1 MKKRVLS
8 LTMAFLLA
16 FTMLP
21 TQAAAEELPEYEEV
35 VEENASEEDPLEKDV
50 LETESLEAEAP
61 AAEVENTERTV
72 LTEETEETVTET
84 EPAEEP
90 TEEVTEAP
98 TGEENEEPE
107 VKEEVPA
114 EQEEVSEVP
123 AQEETKS
130 AEAEKTTEAAA
141 AQEIAS
147 PAEEIRPAEKQVS
160 VQAMEVN
167 GISVQAEDGETEEP
181 VTSCV
186 THTFENGICTVCKYK
201 CIHENATDT
210 ECLDCKMTMIIKGE
224 KDGAVTRYASLGDA
238 FDNAPDGSTLTLL
251 KDTSDGN
258 DYKIIDKN
266 YTMDPAGHTLECRN
280 ITISRNSGRNTA
292 SLTLTGRGKIKASI
306 NVNSVVNL
314 CLPETWNGSIKTV
327 NILSGSHNSTKI
339 AGGTIDSLV
348 LYVNKLSIS
357 GGTFKEIKNN
367 NREKNY
373 NIPVKNLLE
382 TGYVFKQ
389 NNQIIEYTGEVPGWG
404 SLYNLTVEKCEEHRD
419 KDGDVLCDYCNQ
431 SVIFPVEVTAA
442 DGTTARY
449 SGLQGAFN
457 EAQNDATVKLL
468 ADIPAGAQGS
478 AYTVDNKRITLD
490 LGDKTVFGSGISATK
505 SAVLTIRGNGTVD
518 GEVTFA
524 SNSTGQLQGGTFGK
538 ITSVTKTLQ
547 ELLPEGY
554 AYRDRNGDTWRSD
567 ITGSYIENVVV
578 LKAPIQQLDITNSIG
593 KLTYGYSEDDGQHLL
608 VEPVLLEEYNKNA
621 VGYEWHKV
629 DKNGA
634 ESSDPVSTEQKFSIP
649 AGLEAGNHTY
659 RVHATYYGYILK
671 EDVTFEVSKADVKV
685 TKAPTAEKLIYTGQS
700 MALIVNSGVAEG
712 GSFVYSME
720 KDGIY
725 TSDIPTGKAV
735 QDYTVWYKVK
745 GDSNHNDSESA
756 SVTATIS
763 YFTTDGAAALADT
776 NKGQNGWYTSTVT
789 IQAPAGYTISST
801 LEGTYAA
808 DFTTDTNGENTYYLR
823 QDSSGFITDAKTIQ
837 VPIDTD
843 QPSGGKTDLSDAA
856 LRVGWYLSKENI
868 TVTQSVEDAT
878 SGPDHIEYQLTPS
891 TDSAGT
897 LGSNQDSGSVSV
909 NAEGKASFT
918 ISKQFKG
925 SIEITPYDKAGNA
938 GNPITFEKVAAEDEK
953 PELKVTDTFAEGW
966 YTTAQTVHV
975 HAQDMRSGLYMM
987 TYKMDDGDLETLFRG
1002 LSNMTVEKE
1011 VSFPAQEGV
1020 HTYSIIALDN
1030 AWNGVTVKVTIRQD
1044 TQAPTKP
1051 TLSISKEATDT
1062 TVTLQASATDETSGV
1077 QEYILKEA
1085 TNQVPEQK
1093 RSDGVFALTG
1103 LTSDTAYTFTVTAKD
1118 NAGNLSEASD
1128 TFIVKTRKKP
1138 FANAVVTLKNADKIY
1153 NGTVQTPDVEVSMNG
1168 TALTADQYVV
1178 SYEQDGT
1185 AVAAPTKAGTY
1196 KVVVTAGENGD
1207 YEGIAS
1213 GQPTYTIAKKTI
1225 TASLNGTLTKTYD
1238 GTTKVLEA
1246 QKLTV
1251 LLKGVEDGDKVT
1263 ATADAYAYNSA
1274 EVKDADTITGS
1285 VIALAGADAENYQ
1298 LAETKASVSA
1308 KILQKNLEK
1317 ADVTFGAALV
1327 ANGKNQTQTIEKVML
1342 DGAALTAKDYEVTG
1356 NQAAA
1361 AGSYTLT
1368 IEGKNNYTGKVQ
1380 KTYVVVPAEEQMV
1393 STGNGDVK
1401 IGEGNLKVSVSA
1413 GQDAP
1418 EMSLASDKKTLI
1430 KMLIQGGNL
1439 TADEIVL
1446 IEEGATIELTL
1457 NVEHAEATVSA
1468 ETRAAMEKT
1477 AGEFTIGRYLNITF
1491 TKSVNGEKE
1500 SEIHEIKAPI
1510 KISFRLSN
1518 DLLNTDRKVKRE
1530 YMVLRNHDGE
1540 VTSLPGT
1547 FADGIITFE
1556 TDRFSDYAIAWK
1568 DTAVSTSRSKKKHR
1582 SGSAQQEETAI
1593 VAPEV
1598 SQLVQAQ
1605 SAPTGDTAPIEWM
1618 LLLAALSAAGI
1629 GMILAKKRKEN

>member
-21 TQAAAEELPEYEEV
+21 TQAAAEELPEYEEI
-35 VEENASEEDPLEKDV
+35 VEEGTPEEESLEEDA
-50 LETESLEAEAP
+50 LETESLEAEAL
-61 AAEVENTERTV
+61 AAEVENTEGTV
-72 LTEETEETVTET
+72 LTEQTEETVTET
-84 EPAEEP
+84 EP

-98 TGEENEEPE
+98 TGEETEDAE
-107 VKEEVPA
+107 VKEEVSA
-114 EQEEVSEVP
+114 EQEETEEVP
-123 AQEETKS
+123 TEEI
-130 AEAEKTTEAAA
+130 
-141 AQEIAS
+141 Q
-147 PAEEIRPAEKQVS
+147 PAEQQVS
-160 VQAMEVN
+160 IQAMEAN
-167 GISVQAEDGETEEP
+167 GVAVQAEDGETE
-181 VTSCV
+181 C
-186 THTFENGICTVCKYK
+186 THP
-201 CIHENATDT
+201 NATET
-210 ECLDCKMTMIIKGE
+210 ECPDCGITWCIKDDAGT
-224 KDGAVTRYASLGDA
+224 KYTSLKDA
-238 FDNAPDGSTLTLL
+238 FDNAPDGSMLTLL

-280 ITISRNSGRNTA
+280 ITISRNSGRDTA

-327 NILSGSHNSTKI
+327 NILSGMHDSTKI
-339 AGGTIDSLV
+339 AGGTIDRLF
-348 LYVNKLSIS
+348 LYVNSLSIS
-357 GGTFKEIKNN
+357 GGTFKEIRNN
-367 NREKNY
+367 NRDKNY
-373 NIPVKNLLE
+373 NIPVKNLLKL
-382 TGYVFKQ
+382 GYVFKQ
-389 NNQIIEYTGEVPGWG
+389 NNQTIEYTAEVPGWG

-419 KDGDVLCDYCNQ
+419 KDGDDLCDYCNQ

-442 DGTTARY
+442 DGTKARY

-478 AYTVDNKRITLD
+478 AYTVDNKWITLD
-490 LGDKTVFGSGISATK
+490 LGDKTISGSGISATNG
-505 SAVLTIRGNGTVD
+505 AGLTITGNGTVD

-524 SNSTGQLQGGTFGK
+524 SNSTGRLRGGTFGK

-567 ITGSYIENVVV
+567 ITGSSIENVVV

-593 KLTYGYSEDDGQHLL
+593 KLTYGYSEDEGQYLL
-608 VEPVLLEEYNKNA
+608 VAPVLLEEYNENE

-634 ESSDPVSTEQKFSIP
+634 ESSDSVSTEQKFSIP

-659 RVHATYYGYILK
+659 RVHATYHGYILK
-671 EDVTFEVSKADVKV
+671 EDVTFEVEKAASTV
-685 TKAPTAEKLIYTGQS
+685 TTAPAAQKLTYTGEDQHLVT
-700 MALIVNSGVAEG
+700 A
-712 GSFVYSME
+712 GSTSDGELVYSLE
-720 KDGIY
+720 KEGTY
-725 TSDIPTGKAV
+725 TPAIPTGKAA
-735 QDYTVWYKVK
+735 QEYTVWYKVK
-745 GDSNHNDSESA
+745 GDANHKDSEPA

-763 YFTTDGAAALADT
+763 YLATDAAATLAET

-1093 RSDGVFALTG
+1093 RSDGAFALTG
-1103 LTSDTAYTFTVTAKD
+1103 LTSDTEYTFTVTAKD

-1138 FANAVVTLKNADKIY
+1138 FANAVVTLKKADKIY
-1153 NGTVQTPDVEVSMNG
+1153 NGTVQVPDVEVSMNG
-1168 TALTADQYVV
+1168 TALTADQYVA

-1185 AVAAPTKAGTY
+1185 AVAVPTKAGTY

-1213 GQPTYTIAKKTI
+1213 GQPTYIIAKKTI

-1246 QKLTV
+1246 QKLMV
-1251 LLKGVEDGDKVT
+1251 LLKGVEDDDKVT

-1285 VIALAGADAENYQ
+1285 GIALAGADAENYQ

-1317 ADVTFGAALV
+1317 ADVTLGAALV

-1380 KTYVVVPAEEQMV
+1380 KTYVVVPAEEQIV

-1401 IGEGNLKVSVSA
+1401 IGEGTLKVSVSA

-1446 IEEGATIELTL
+1446 IAEGATIELTL

-1500 SEIHEIKAPI
+1500 NEIHEIKAPI

-1556 TDRFSDYAIAWK
+1556 TDRFSDYVIAWK
-1568 DTAVSTSRSKKKHR
+1568 DTVVSTSGSKKKHR

-1593 VAPEV
+1593 AAPEV

-1629 GMILAKKRKEN
+1629 GMIMARKRKEN

>member
-21 TQAAAEELPEYEEV
+21 TQAAAEELPEYEEI
-35 VEENASEEDPLEKDV
+35 VEEGTPEEESLEEDA
-50 LETESLEAEAP
+50 LETESLEAEAL
-61 AAEVENTERTV
+61 AAEVENTEGTV
-72 LTEETEETVTET
+72 LTEQTEETVTET
-84 EPAEEP
+84 EP

-98 TGEENEEPE
+98 TGEETEDAE
-107 VKEEVPA
+107 VK
-114 EQEEVSEVP
+114 EEVSEVP
-123 AQEETKS
+123 AQEETKP

-147 PAEEIRPAEKQVS
+147 PAEEIRPAEQQVS
-160 VQAMEVN
+160 VQAMEAN
-167 GISVQAEDGETEEP
+167 GIAVQAEDGETEEP
-181 VTSCV
+181 VTPCV

-201 CIHENATDT
+201 CIHEKATDT
-210 ECLDCKMTMIIKGE
+210 ECPDCKMTMIIKGE

-238 FDNAPDGSTLTLL
+238 FDNAPDGSMLTLMT
-251 KDTSDGN
+251 DTYDRN
-258 DYKIIDKN
+258 DYKIIDKK
-266 YTMDPAGHTLECRN
+266 YTIDPAGHTLDSWN
-280 ITISRNSGRNTA
+280 IYIYRKKNPA
-292 SLTLTGRGKIKASI
+292 SLTLTGSGKVKVSI
-306 NVNSVVNL
+306 NLGSNADLNL
-314 CLPETWNGSIKTV
+314 PKTWNGSIKTV

-357 GGTFKEIKNN
+357 GGTFGEIRNN
-367 NREKNY
+367 LDSK
-373 NIPVKNLLE
+373 IWAPALLE
-382 TGYVFKQ
+382 SGYVFKQ
-389 NNQIIEYTGEVPGWG
+389 GNQAIEFSRDLSANE
-404 SLYNLTVEKCEEHRD
+404 SLWNVTVEKCEEHRD
-419 KDGDVLCDYCNQ
+419 KNNDGTCDYCDLEATFNA
-431 SVIFPVEVTAA
+431 EVTAV
-442 DGTTARY
+442 DSTTARY

-457 EAQNDATVKLL
+457 EAQDGATVKLL
-468 ADIPAGAQGS
+468 ADIPAGAQNA
-478 AYTVDNKRITLD
+478 AYIVDGKQLTLD
-490 LGDKTVFGSGISATK
+490 LNGKTISGSGISVTNGADLKVT
-505 SAVLTIRGNGTVD
+505 GNGTID
-518 GEVTFA
+518 GELMFA
-524 SNSTGQLQGGTFGK
+524 SKSTGKLSGGKFGK
-538 ITSVTKTLQ
+538 VVSNNSDKTL
-547 ELLPEGY
+547 EDLLEKGY
-554 AYRDRNGDTWRSD
+554 TYRDYETYKWKQN
-567 ITGSYIENVVV
+567 ITESSIDKVEVQ
-578 LKAPIQQLDITNSIG
+578 LAPIREVEITNHVG
-593 KLTYGYSEDDGQHLL
+593 ELTYGYSADAQQYIQAKAILQGSYAD
-608 VEPVLLEEYNKNA
+608 YNLDYRW
-621 VGYEWHKV
+621 YEI
-629 DKNGA
+629 N
-634 ESSDPVSTEQKFSIP
+634 
-649 AGLEAGNHTY
+649 EAGEALSEYVYKNPFFIPTGLKAGKHTY
-659 RVHATYYGYILK
+659 RVDAACSFYVLK
-671 EDVTFEVSKADVKV
+671 ADVTFEVLKADAKV
-685 TKAPTAEKLIYTGQS
+685 TKVPEAEELTYTGQDQQLVTAGTTS
-700 MALIVNSGVAEG
+700 DGTI
-712 GSFVYSME
+712 VYSLE
-720 KDGIY
+720 KEGTY
-725 TSDIPTGKAV
+725 TADIPTGKVAGE
-735 QDYTVWYKVK
+735 YTVWYKVQ
-745 GDSNHNDSESA
+745 GDSNHNDSEPA
-756 SVTATIS
+756 SVTATIR
-763 YFTTDGAAALADT
+763 YLTTDEVAALADT
-776 NKGQNGWYTSTVT
+776 NKGENGWYTGTVT
-789 IQAPAGYTISST
+789 ILAPTGYTISST
-801 LEGTYAA
+801 LDGTYEEN
-808 DFTTDTNGENTYYLR
+808 FTTDINGENTYYLK
-823 QDSSGFITDAKTIQ
+823 DASGYITDAKTIQ

-1285 VIALAGADAENYQ
+1285 VIALAGADVENYQ

-1308 KILQKNLEK
+1308 KILQKNLAK
-1317 ADVTFGAALV
+1317 ADVTLGAALV
-1327 ANGKNQTQTIEKVML
+1327 ANGKSQTQAVEKVML
-1342 DGAALTAKDYEVTG
+1342 DGTELTAKDYEVTG

-1401 IGEGNLKVSVSA
+1401 IGEGTLKVSVSA

-1510 KISFRLSN
+1510 KISFLLSN

-1568 DTAVSTSRSKKKHR
+1568 DTAVSTSGSKKKHR
-1582 SGSAQQEETAI
+1582 SGSAQQEAAA
-1593 VAPEV
+1593 VAAPEV

>member
-1 MKKRVLS
+1 M
-8 LTMAFLLA
+8 
-16 FTMLP
+16 
-21 TQAAAEELPEYEEV
+21 
-35 VEENASEEDPLEKDV
+35 
-50 LETESLEAEAP
+50 
-61 AAEVENTERTV
+61 
-72 LTEETEETVTET
+72 
-84 EPAEEP
+84 
-90 TEEVTEAP
+90 
-98 TGEENEEPE
+98 
-107 VKEEVPA
+107 
-114 EQEEVSEVP
+114 
-123 AQEETKS
+123 
-130 AEAEKTTEAAA
+130 
-141 AQEIAS
+141 
-147 PAEEIRPAEKQVS
+147 
-160 VQAMEVN
+160 
-167 GISVQAEDGETEEP
+167 
-181 VTSCV
+181 
-186 THTFENGICTVCKYK
+186 
-201 CIHENATDT
+201 
-210 ECLDCKMTMIIKGE
+210 
-224 KDGAVTRYASLGDA
+224 
-238 FDNAPDGSTLTLL
+238 
-251 KDTSDGN
+251 
-258 DYKIIDKN
+258 
-266 YTMDPAGHTLECRN
+266 
-280 ITISRNSGRNTA
+280 
-292 SLTLTGRGKIKASI
+292 
-306 NVNSVVNL
+306 
-314 CLPETWNGSIKTV
+314 
-327 NILSGSHNSTKI
+327 
-339 AGGTIDSLV
+339 
-348 LYVNKLSIS
+348 
-357 GGTFKEIKNN
+357 
-367 NREKNY
+367 
-373 NIPVKNLLE
+373 
-382 TGYVFKQ
+382 
-389 NNQIIEYTGEVPGWG
+389 
-404 SLYNLTVEKCEEHRD
+404 
-419 KDGDVLCDYCNQ
+419 
-431 SVIFPVEVTAA
+431 
-442 DGTTARY
+442 
-449 SGLQGAFN
+449 
-457 EAQNDATVKLL
+457 
-468 ADIPAGAQGS
+468 
-478 AYTVDNKRITLD
+478 
-490 LGDKTVFGSGISATK
+490 
-505 SAVLTIRGNGTVD
+505 
-518 GEVTFA
+518 
-524 SNSTGQLQGGTFGK
+524 
-538 ITSVTKTLQ
+538 
-547 ELLPEGY
+547 
-554 AYRDRNGDTWRSD
+554 
-567 ITGSYIENVVV
+567 
-578 LKAPIQQLDITNSIG
+578 
-593 KLTYGYSEDDGQHLL
+593 
-608 VEPVLLEEYNKNA
+608 
-621 VGYEWHKV
+621 
-629 DKNGA
+629 
-634 ESSDPVSTEQKFSIP
+634 
-649 AGLEAGNHTY
+649 
-659 RVHATYYGYILK
+659 
-671 EDVTFEVSKADVKV
+671 
-685 TKAPTAEKLIYTGQS
+685 
-700 MALIVNSGVAEG
+700 
-712 GSFVYSME
+712 
-720 KDGIY
+720 
-725 TSDIPTGKAV
+725 
-735 QDYTVWYKVK
+735 
-745 GDSNHNDSESA
+745 
-756 SVTATIS
+756 
-763 YFTTDGAAALADT
+763 
-776 NKGQNGWYTSTVT
+776 
-789 IQAPAGYTISST
+789 
-801 LEGTYAA
+801 
-808 DFTTDTNGENTYYLR
+808 
-823 QDSSGFITDAKTIQ
+823 
-837 VPIDTD
+837 PIDTD

-878 SGPDHIEYQLTPS
+878 SGPDHIEYRLTPS
-891 TDSAGT
+891 TDSEGT

-1103 LTSDTAYTFTVTAKD
+1103 LTSDTEYTFTVIAKD

-1128 TFIVKTRKKP
+1128 AFVVKTRKKP
-1138 FANAVVTLKNADKIY
+1138 FANAVVTLKKADKIY

-1168 TALTADQYVV
+1168 TALAADQYVV

-1196 KVVVTAGENGD
+1196 KVVVTAGENSA

-1251 LLKGVEDGDKVT
+1251 LLKGVEDDDKVT

-1285 VIALAGADAENYQ
+1285 GIALAGADAENYQ

-1308 KILQKNLEK
+1308 KILQKNLAK
-1317 ADVTFGAALV
+1317 ADVTLGAALV
-1327 ANGKNQTQTIEKVML
+1327 ANGKSQTQAVEKVML
-1342 DGAALTAKDYEVTG
+1342 DGTELTAKDYEVTG

-1418 EMSLASDKKTLI
+1418 EMSLASDKKALI
-1430 KMLIQGGNL
+1430 RMLIQGGNL

-1446 IEEGATIELTL
+1446 LAEGATIELAL
-1457 NVEHAEATVSA
+1457 NVEHAEASVSA
-1468 ETRAAMEKT
+1468 DTKAAMEKT

-1491 TKSVNGEKE
+1491 TKSVNGESE
-1500 SEIHEIKAPI
+1500 TEIHEINAPI
-1510 KISFRLSN
+1510 KISFRLSS
-1518 DLLNTDRKVKRE
+1518 DLLNTNSKVKRE
-1530 YMVLRNHDGE
+1530 YMVLRNHNGE
-1540 VTSLPGT
+1540 VTTLAGT

-1568 DTAVSTSRSKKKHR
+1568 DTAVSTSGSKKKHR
-1582 SGSAQQEETAI
+1582 SGSAQQEAAA
-1593 VAPEV
+1593 VAAPEV

-1618 LLLAALSAAGI
+1618 LLLAALSTAGI
-1629 GMILAKKRKEN
+1629 GMILARKRKEY

>member
-1 MKKRVLS
+1 MKRRVLS
-8 LTMAFLLA
+8 LTMAVLLA

-21 TQAAAEELPEYEEV
+21 IQAAAEELPEHEEA
-35 VEENASEEDPLEKDV
+35 VEENVPAEEV
-50 LETESLEAEAP
+50 LA
-61 AAEVENTERTV
+61 
-72 LTEETEETVTET
+72 EETEEKVTE
-84 EPAEEP
+84 A
-90 TEEVTEAP
+90 VTEAP
-98 TGEENEEPE
+98 TGEETEDAE
-107 VKEEVPA
+107 VKEEVSA
-114 EQEEVSEVP
+114 EQEEVSEAP
-123 AQEETKS
+123 AQEETKP

-147 PAEEIRPAEKQVS
+147 PAEEIRPAEQQVS
-160 VQAMEVN
+160 VQAMGAN
-167 GISVQAEDGETEEP
+167 GIALQAEEDETEAP
-181 VTSCV
+181 VTQCV
-186 THTFENGICTVCKYK
+186 THTFENGICTACKYK
-201 CIHENATDT
+201 CIHEKATDT
-210 ECLDCKMTMIIKGE
+210 ECPDCKMTMIIKGE
-224 KDGAVTRYASLGDA
+224 KDGAVTRYTSLKDA

-251 KDTSDGN
+251 TDTYDGN
-258 DYKIIDKN
+258 MYTITDKN
-266 YTMDPAGHTLECRN
+266 YTIDPAGHTLESWN
-280 ITISRNSGRNTA
+280 IYIYREKYPA
-292 SLTLTGRGKIKASI
+292 SLTLTGNGKVKASI
-306 NVNSVVNL
+306 NLYSNTDLN
-314 CLPETWNGSIKTV
+314 LPETWNGSIETV

-357 GGTFKEIKNN
+357 GGTFGKIRNN
-367 NREKNY
+367 LDSK
-373 NIPVKNLLE
+373 IWAPALLE
-382 TGYVFKQ
+382 SGYVFKQ
-389 NNQIIEYTGEVPGWG
+389 GNQAIEFSRDLSANELLWNV
-404 SLYNLTVEKCEEHRD
+404 TVEKCEEHRD
-419 KDGDVLCDYCNQ
+419 KNNDGRCDYCDLEATFNA
-431 SVIFPVEVTAA
+431 EVTAV
-442 DGTTARY
+442 DSTTARY

-457 EAQNDATVKLL
+457 ESQNDATVKLL
-468 ADIPAGAQGS
+468 ADISAGAQGS

-490 LGDKTVFGSGISATK
+490 LGDKTISGSGISVTNGAN
-505 SAVLTIRGNGTVD
+505 LTVTGDGTVD
-518 GEVTFA
+518 GELTFA
-524 SNSTGQLQGGTFGK
+524 SNSTGQLQGGIFKK

-547 ELLPEGY
+547 ELLAEGY
-554 AYRDRNGDTWRSD
+554 AYRDRNSDTWRSD
-567 ITGSYIENVVV
+567 VTGSSIENVVV

-593 KLTYGYSEDDGQHLL
+593 KLTYGYSEDERQHLL
-608 VEPVLLEEYNKNA
+608 VNPVLLDGYNENE

-634 ESSDPVSTEQKFSIP
+634 ESAESVSTEQKFSIP

-659 RVHATYYGYILK
+659 RVHATYHGYTLK

-720 KDGIY
+720 KDGTY
-725 TSDIPTGKAV
+725 TSDIPTGKAAGEYV
-735 QDYTVWYKVK
+735 IWYKVQ
-745 GDSNHNDSESA
+745 GDNNHNDSEPVG
-756 SVTATIS
+756 VTATIS
-763 YFTTDGAAALADT
+763 YFTTDGVAALADT
-776 NKGQNGWYTSTVT
+776 NKGENDWYKGTVT
-789 IQAPAGYTISST
+789 VLAPEGFTISSA
-801 LEGTYAA
+801 LDGTYAKS
-808 DFTTDTNGENTYYLR
+808 FETNINGENTYYLR
-823 QDSSGFITDAKTIQ
+823 QDTSGCITDAKTIQ
-837 VPIDTD
+837 VPIDT
-843 QPSGGKTDLSDAA
+843 
-856 LRVGWYLSKENI
+856 
-868 TVTQSVEDAT
+868 
-878 SGPDHIEYQLTPS
+878 
-891 TDSAGT
+891 
-897 LGSNQDSGSVSV
+897 
-909 NAEGKASFT
+909 
-918 ISKQFKG
+918 
-925 SIEITPYDKAGNA
+925 
-938 GNPITFEKVAAEDEK
+938 
-953 PELKVTDTFAEGW
+953 
-966 YTTAQTVHV
+966 
-975 HAQDMRSGLYMM
+975 
-987 TYKMDDGDLETLFRG
+987 
-1002 LSNMTVEKE
+1002 
-1011 VSFPAQEGV
+1011 
-1020 HTYSIIALDN
+1020 
-1030 AWNGVTVKVTIRQD
+1030 
-1044 TQAPTKP
+1044 QAPTKP
-1051 TLSISKEATDT
+1051 TLTIGEAATDT
-1062 TVTLQASATDETSGV
+1062 TVTLQAAAKDETSGV

-1103 LTSDTAYTFTVTAKD
+1103 LTSDTEYTFTVTAKD

-1138 FANAVVTLKNADKIY
+1138 FANAVVTLKKADKIY
-1153 NGTVQTPDVEVSMNG
+1153 NGMVQVPDVEVSMNG
-1168 TALTADQYVV
+1168 TALTVDQYVV

-1213 GQPTYTIAKKTI
+1213 GQPTYIIAKKTI

-1285 VIALAGADAENYQ
+1285 GIALAGADAENYQ
-1298 LAETKASVSA
+1298 LAETKVSVSA

-1317 ADVTFGAALV
+1317 ADVTLGAALV
-1327 ANGKNQTQTIEKVML
+1327 ANGKNQTQAIEKVML

-1446 IEEGATIELTL
+1446 IAEGATIELTL

-1500 SEIHEIKAPI
+1500 NEIHEIKAPI
-1510 KISFRLSN
+1510 KISFRLSK

-1568 DTAVSTSRSKKKHR
+1568 DTAVSTSGSKKKHR
-1582 SGSAQQEETAI
+1582 SGSAQQEAAA
-1593 VAPEV
+1593 VAAPEV

-1618 LLLAALSAAGI
+1618 LLLAVLSAAGI
-1629 GMILAKKRKEN
+1629 GMILARKRKEY

>member
-147 PAEEIRPAEKQVS
+147 PAEEIRPAEQQVS

>member
-84 EPAEEP
+84 EPAEE
-90 TEEVTEAP
+90 VTEAP
-98 TGEENEEPE
+98 TGEETEDAE

-123 AQEETKS
+123 E
-130 AEAEKTTEAAA
+130 AEAPQDET
-141 AQEIAS
+141 
-147 PAEEIRPAEKQVS
+147 PAESQPAEQKVS
-160 VQAMEVN
+160 VQAMEAN
-167 GISVQAEDGETEEP
+167 GIAVQAEDEDAGTT
-181 VTSCV
+181 VTPCE
-186 THTFENGICTVCKYK
+186 THTFENGVCKVCGYK
-201 CIHENATDT
+201 CTHEGATDK
-210 ECLDCKMTMIIKGE
+210 ECSVCGITWCIQDNAGTKYT
-224 KDGAVTRYASLGDA
+224 SLKDA
-238 FDNAPDGSTLTLL
+238 FEQAESGSTLTLL
-251 KDTSDGN
+251 DNVNVWANYDIKKIFTIDTKSYN
-258 DYKIIDKN
+258 
-266 YTMDPAGHTLECRN
+266 
-280 ITISRNSGRNTA
+280 
-292 SLTLTGRGKIKASI
+292 I
-306 NVNSVVNL
+306 NVYN
-314 CLPETWNGSIKTV
+314 IY
-327 NILSGSHNSTKI
+327 ILSGATVTFKGAGTVGSYVNVSSGGRLNLSTDWT
-339 AGGTIDSLV
+339 GTIQNMYLNNATPAFYMKSGTVNALR
-348 LYVNKLSIS
+348 LYTSGEYDNVHIS
-357 GGTFKEIKNN
+357 GGTFKEIKNDLN
-367 NREKNY
+367 KND
-373 NIPVKNLLE
+373 NISVNNLLE
-382 TGYVFKQ
+382 SGYVFKQ
-389 NNQIIEYTGEVPGWG
+389 GNQTIEYTEEVPGG
-404 SLYNLTVEKCEEHRD
+404 NSLYNLTVEKCEEHRD
-419 KDGDVLCDYCNQ
+419 KNNDNNNDNKCDFCNQ
-431 SVIFPVEVTAA
+431 KFTVCVETTDKDGSTAK
-442 DGTTARY
+442 Y

-457 EAQNDATVKLL
+457 ETQDGATVKLL
-468 ADIPAGAQGS
+468 TDIPVRTENV
-478 AYTVDNKRITLD
+478 AYTVDNKKITLN
-490 LGDKTVFGSGISATK
+490 LNSKTISGNGISVTNGADLKVT
-505 SAVLTIRGNGTVD
+505 GNGTID
-518 GEVTFA
+518 GELMFA
-524 SNSTGQLQGGTFGK
+524 SNSTGKLSGGTFKK
-538 ITSVTKTLQ
+538 ITSVNKKLE
-547 ELLPEGY
+547 ELLQEGY
-554 AYRDRNGDTWRSD
+554 AYRDSNGDTWKSD
-567 ITGSYIENVVV
+567 ITGDSIENVVV
-578 LKAPIQQLDITNSIG
+578 LPAPIRELEIEKHVG
-593 KLTYGYSEDDGQHLL
+593 ELTYGYSTTEQLNIIVTARMQDTYDANH
-608 VEPVLLEEYNKNA
+608 VEYKWYKV
-621 VGYEWHKV
+621 V
-629 DKNGA
+629 DKNGV
-634 ESSDPVSTEQKFSIP
+634 ESSEIAFEGQKFLIP
-649 AGLEAGNHTY
+649 PSLNAGEHTY
-659 RVHATYYGYILK
+659 RVYAAYYGYTAK
-671 EDVTFEVSKADVKV
+671 VDVTFEVKKADAKV
-685 TKAPTAEKLIYTGQS
+685 IEAPTASHSTYAGYA
-700 MALIVNSGVAEG
+700 MALIERFGVAEG
-712 GSFVYSME
+712 GSFAYSLE
-720 KDGIY
+720 KDGKY
-725 TSDIPTGKAV
+725 GSIPRVKEAGE
-735 QDYTVWYKVK
+735 YTVWYKVI
-745 GDSNHNDSESA
+745 GDDNHNDSEPA
-756 SVTATIS
+756 SVTATIH
-763 YFTTDGAAALADT
+763 YLITDAAATLADT
-776 NKGQNGWYTSTVT
+776 NKGENDWYTGTVT
-789 IQAPAGYTISST
+789 ILAPTGYTISST

-808 DFTTDTNGENTYYLR
+808 DFTTDINGENTYYLR

-897 LGSNQDSGSVSV
+897 LGSNQNSGSVSV

-925 SIEITPYDKAGNA
+925 SIKIIPYDKAGNA

-987 TYKMDDGDLETLFRG
+987 TYKIDDGDLEKLFRG

-1030 AWNGVTVKVTIRQD
+1030 AWNGATVKVTIRQD

-1051 TLSISKEATDT
+1051 TLTVSKEATDT

-1077 QEYILKEA
+1077 QEYILKEV

-1103 LTSDTAYTFTVTAKD
+1103 LTSDTEYTFTVTAKD
-1118 NAGNLSEASD
+1118 NAGHISEISD
-1128 TFIVKTRKKP
+1128 VFTVKTRKIA

-1153 NGTVQTPDVEVSMNG
+1153 NGTAQTPDVEVDMNG
-1168 TALTADQYVV
+1168 TVLAADQYMV
-1178 SYEQDGT
+1178 SYEQNGT

-1196 KVVVTAGENGD
+1196 KVVVTASENGD
-1207 YEGIAS
+1207 YEGTAS
-1213 GQPTYTIAKKTI
+1213 DQPSYTIAKKTI
-1225 TASLNGTLTKTYD
+1225 TAELNGTLTKTYD
-1238 GTTKVLEA
+1238 GTADVLDE
-1246 QKLTV
+1246 QKLAV
-1251 LLKGVEDGDKVT
+1251 LLKGVEDEDKVT

-1285 VIALAGADAENYQ
+1285 GIALAGADAENYQ
-1298 LAETKASVSA
+1298 LAETKISVSA
-1308 KILQKNLEK
+1308 DILPKDLAK
-1317 ADVTFGAALV
+1317 AEVTLGEALIT
-1327 ANGKNQTQTIEKVML
+1327 NGKTQTQTVEKVML
-1342 DGAALTAKDYEVTG
+1342 DGTELTAKDYEVTG

-1368 IEGKNNYTGKVQ
+1368 IEGKNNYTGKAQ
-1380 KTYVVVPAEEQMV
+1380 KTYVLVPAAEQMV
-1393 STGNGDVK
+1393 SNENGDVK
-1401 IGEGNLKVSVSA
+1401 IGEGTVKVSVSA

-1418 EMSLASDKKTLI
+1418 EISLASDKKALI
-1430 KMLIQGGNL
+1430 RMLIQGGNL
-1439 TADEIVL
+1439 KADEIVL
-1446 IEEGATIELTL
+1446 IAEGATIELTL

-1500 SEIHEIKAPI
+1500 NEIHEIKAPI

-1530 YMVLRNHDGE
+1530 YMVLRNHNGE
-1540 VTSLPGT
+1540 VTTLAGT

-1568 DTAVSTSRSKKKHR
+1568 DTAVSTSGSKKKHR
-1582 SGSAQQEETAI
+1582 SGSAQQEAAA
-1593 VAPEV
+1593 VAAPEV

-1605 SAPTGDTAPIEWM
+1605 SAPTGDTAPIEGM

>member
-114 EQEEVSEVP
+114 EQEETEEVP
-123 AQEETKS
+123 TEEI
-130 AEAEKTTEAAA
+130 
-141 AQEIAS
+141 Q
-147 PAEEIRPAEKQVS
+147 PAEQQVS
-160 VQAMEVN
+160 VQAMEAN
-167 GISVQAEDGETEEP
+167 GVAVQAEDGETE
-181 VTSCV
+181 C
-186 THTFENGICTVCKYK
+186 THP
-201 CIHENATDT
+201 NATET
-210 ECLDCKMTMIIKGE
+210 ECPDCGITWCIKDDAGT
-224 KDGAVTRYASLGDA
+224 KYTSLKDA
-238 FDNAPDGSTLTLL
+238 FDNAPDGSMLTLMT
-251 KDTSDGN
+251 DTYDRN
-258 DYKIIDKN
+258 DYKITDKK
-266 YTMDPAGHTLECRN
+266 YTIDPAGHTLDSWN
-280 ITISRNSGRNTA
+280 IYIYRKKNPA
-292 SLTLTGRGKIKASI
+292 SLTLTGSGKVKVSI
-306 NVNSVVNL
+306 NLGSNADLNL
-314 CLPETWNGSIKTV
+314 PKTWNGSIKTV

-357 GGTFKEIKNN
+357 GGTFGEIRNN
-367 NREKNY
+367 LDSK
-373 NIPVKNLLE
+373 IWAPALLE
-382 TGYVFKQ
+382 SGYVFKQ
-389 NNQIIEYTGEVPGWG
+389 GNQAIEFSRDLSANE
-404 SLYNLTVEKCEEHRD
+404 SLWNVTVEKCEEHRD
-419 KDGDVLCDYCNQ
+419 KNNDGKCDYCDLEATFNA
-431 SVIFPVEVTAA
+431 EVTAV
-442 DGTTARY
+442 DSTTARY

-457 EAQNDATVKLL
+457 EAQDGATVKLL
-468 ADIPAGAQGS
+468 ADIPAGAQNA
-478 AYTVDNKRITLD
+478 AYIVDGKQLTLD
-490 LGDKTVFGSGISATK
+490 LNGKTISGSGISATNG
-505 SAVLTIRGNGTVD
+505 ANLTITGNGTVD
-518 GEVTFA
+518 GELTFD
-524 SNSTGQLQGGTFGK
+524 SKSTGKLSGGKFGK
-538 ITSVTKTLQ
+538 VVSNNSDKTL
-547 ELLPEGY
+547 EDLLEKGY
-554 AYRDRNGDTWRSD
+554 TYRDYEASKWKQN
-567 ITGSYIENVVV
+567 ITESSIDKVEVQ
-578 LKAPIQQLDITNSIG
+578 LAPIREVEITNHVG
-593 KLTYGYSEDDGQHLL
+593 ELTYGYSADAQQYIQAKAILQGSYVD
-608 VEPVLLEEYNKNA
+608 YNLDYRW
-621 VGYEWHKV
+621 YEI
-629 DKNGA
+629 N
-634 ESSDPVSTEQKFSIP
+634 
-649 AGLEAGNHTY
+649 EAGEALSEYVYKNPFFIPTGLKAGKHTY
-659 RVHATYYGYILK
+659 RVDAACSFYVLK
-671 EDVTFEVSKADVKV
+671 ADVTFEVEKAASTV
-685 TKAPTAEKLIYTGQS
+685 TTAPAAQKLTYTGEDQHLVT
-700 MALIVNSGVAEG
+700 A
-712 GSFVYSME
+712 GSTSDGELVYSLE
-720 KDGIY
+720 KEGTY
-725 TSDIPTGKAV
+725 TPAIPTGKAA
-735 QDYTVWYKVK
+735 QEYTVWYKVK
-745 GDSNHNDSESA
+745 GDANHKDSEPA

-763 YFTTDGAAALADT
+763 YLATDAAATLAET

-808 DFTTDTNGENTYYLR
+808 DFTTDTNGKNTYYLR
-823 QDSSGFITDAKTIQ
+823 QDSSGFITDARTIQ

-878 SGPDHIEYQLTPS
+878 SGPDHIEYRLTPS
-891 TDSAGT
+891 TDSEGT

-1103 LTSDTAYTFTVTAKD
+1103 LTSDTEYTFTVTAKD
-1118 NAGNLSEASD
+1118 NAGNLSEVSD

-1153 NGTVQTPDVEVSMNG
+1153 NGMVQTPDVEISMNG
-1168 TALTADQYVV
+1168 TALAADQYVV

-1185 AVAAPTKAGTY
+1185 AVAAPTKVGTY

-1251 LLKGVEDGDKVT
+1251 LLKGVEDDDKVT

-1274 EVKDADTITGS
+1274 EVKAADTITGS
-1285 VIALAGADAENYQ
+1285 GIALAGADAENYQ

-1308 KILQKNLEK
+1308 KILQKNLAK
-1317 ADVTFGAALV
+1317 ADVTLGAALV
-1327 ANGKNQTQTIEKVML
+1327 ANGKNQTQAVEKVML

-1401 IGEGNLKVSVSA
+1401 IGEGTLKVSVSA

-1439 TADEIVL
+1439 MADEIVL
-1446 IEEGATIELTL
+1446 IAEGATIELAL
-1457 NVEHAEATVSA
+1457 NVKHAEATVSA

-1568 DTAVSTSRSKKKHR
+1568 DTAVSTSGSKKKHR
-1582 SGSAQQEETAI
+1582 SGSAQQEAAA
-1593 VAPEV
+1593 VAAPEV

-1629 GMILAKKRKEN
+1629 GMIIARKRKEN

>member
-16 FTMLP
+16 FTMLA

-114 EQEEVSEVP
+114 EQEETEEVP
-123 AQEETKS
+123 TEEI
-130 AEAEKTTEAAA
+130 
-141 AQEIAS
+141 Q
-147 PAEEIRPAEKQVS
+147 PAEQQVS
-160 VQAMEVN
+160 VQAMEAN
-167 GISVQAEDGETEEP
+167 GVAVQAEDGETE
-181 VTSCV
+181 C
-186 THTFENGICTVCKYK
+186 THP
-201 CIHENATDT
+201 NATET
-210 ECLDCKMTMIIKGE
+210 ECPDCGITWCIKDDAGT
-224 KDGAVTRYASLGDA
+224 KYTSLKDA
-238 FDNAPDGSTLTLL
+238 FDNAPDGSMLTLMT
-251 KDTSDGN
+251 DTYDRN
-258 DYKIIDKN
+258 DYKIIDKK
-266 YTMDPAGHTLECRN
+266 YTIDPAGHTLDSWN
-280 ITISRNSGRNTA
+280 IYIYTKKNPA
-292 SLTLTGRGKIKASI
+292 SLTLTGSGKVKVSI
-306 NVNSVVNL
+306 NLGSNADLNL
-314 CLPETWNGSIKTV
+314 PKTWNGSIKTV

-357 GGTFKEIKNN
+357 GGTFGEIRNN
-367 NREKNY
+367 LDSK
-373 NIPVKNLLE
+373 IWAPALLE
-382 TGYVFKQ
+382 SGYVFKQ
-389 NNQIIEYTGEVPGWG
+389 GNQAIEFSRDLSANE
-404 SLYNLTVEKCEEHRD
+404 SLWNVTVEKCEEHRD
-419 KDGDVLCDYCNQ
+419 KNNDNNNDNKCDFCNQ
-431 SVIFPVEVTAA
+431 KFTVCVETTDKDGSTAK
-442 DGTTARY
+442 Y

-457 EAQNDATVKLL
+457 ETQDGATVKLL
-468 ADIPAGAQGS
+468 ADIPAGAQNA
-478 AYTVDNKRITLD
+478 AYIVDGKQLTLD
-490 LGDKTVFGSGISATK
+490 LNGKTISGSGISATNG
-505 SAVLTIRGNGTVD
+505 ANLTITGNGTVD
-518 GEVTFA
+518 GELTFD
-524 SNSTGQLQGGTFGK
+524 SKSTGKLSGGKFGK
-538 ITSVTKTLQ
+538 VVSNNSDKTL
-547 ELLPEGY
+547 EDLLEKGY
-554 AYRDRNGDTWRSD
+554 TYRDYEASKWKQN
-567 ITGSYIENVVV
+567 ITESSIDKVKVQ
-578 LKAPIQQLDITNSIG
+578 LAPIREVEITNHVG
-593 KLTYGYSEDDGQHLL
+593 ELTYGYSADAQQYIQAKAILQGSYVDYNL
-608 VEPVLLEEYNKNA
+608 VDYRW
-621 VGYEWHKV
+621 YEI
-629 DKNGA
+629 N
-634 ESSDPVSTEQKFSIP
+634 
-649 AGLEAGNHTY
+649 EAGEALSEYVYKNPFFIPTGLKAGKHTY
-659 RVHATYYGYILK
+659 RVDAACSFYVLK
-671 EDVTFEVSKADVKV
+671 ADVTFEVEKAASTV
-685 TKAPTAEKLIYTGQS
+685 TTAPAAQKLTYTGEDQHLVT
-700 MALIVNSGVAEG
+700 A
-712 GSFVYSME
+712 GSTSDGELVYSLE
-720 KDGIY
+720 KEGTY
-725 TSDIPTGKAV
+725 TPAIPTGKAA
-735 QDYTVWYKVK
+735 QEYTVWYKVK
-745 GDSNHNDSESA
+745 GDANHKDSEPA

-763 YFTTDGAAALADT
+763 YLATDAAATLAET

-808 DFTTDTNGENTYYLR
+808 DFTTDTNGKNTYYLR
-823 QDSSGFITDAKTIQ
+823 QDSSGFITDARTIQ

-878 SGPDHIEYQLTPS
+878 SGPDHIEYRLTPS
-891 TDSAGT
+891 TDSEGT

-1251 LLKGVEDGDKVT
+1251 LLKGVEDDDKVT

-1274 EVKDADTITGS
+1274 EVKAADTITGS
-1285 VIALAGADAENYQ
+1285 GIALAGADAENYQ

-1308 KILQKNLEK
+1308 KILQKNLAK
-1317 ADVTFGAALV
+1317 ADVTLGAALV
-1327 ANGKNQTQTIEKVML
+1327 ANGKNQTQAVEKVML

-1393 STGNGDVK
+1393 STGKGDVK
-1401 IGEGNLKVSVSA
+1401 IGEGTLKVSVSA

-1568 DTAVSTSRSKKKHR
+1568 DTAVSTSGSKKKHR
-1582 SGSAQQEETAI
+1582 SGSAQQEAAA
-1593 VAPEV
+1593 VAAPEV

>member
-84 EPAEEP
+84 ELAKEP

-98 TGEENEEPE
+98 TGEETEDAE
-107 VKEEVPA
+107 VKEEVL
-114 EQEEVSEVP
+114 EVP
-123 AQEETKS
+123 AQEETKP
-130 AEAEKTTEAAA
+130 AETEKTTEAAA

-147 PAEEIRPAEKQVS
+147 PAEEIRPAEQQVS
-160 VQAMEVN
+160 VQAMGAN
-167 GISVQAEDGETEEP
+167 GIALQAEEDETEAP

-186 THTFENGICTVCKYK
+186 THTFENGICTACKYK

-266 YTMDPAGHTLECRN
+266 YTMDPAGHTLECWN

-327 NILSGSHNSTKI
+327 NILSGMHDSTKI
-339 AGGTIDSLV
+339 AGGTIDRLV
-348 LYVNKLSIS
+348 LCVNSLSIS
-357 GGTFKEIKNN
+357 GGTFKEIRNN
-367 NREKNY
+367 NRDKNY
-373 NIPVKNLLE
+373 NIPVKNLLKL
-382 TGYVFKQ
+382 GYVFKQ
-389 NNQIIEYTGEVPGWG
+389 NNQTIEYTAEVPGWG
-404 SLYNLTVEKCEEHRD
+404 SLSDLTVEKCEEHRNKDGDNICDFCNQEFTVRVQTTD
-419 KDGDVLCDYCNQ
+419 KDGN
-431 SVIFPVEVTAA
+431 TAN
-442 DGTTARY
+442 Y

-457 EAQNDATVKLL
+457 EAQDGATVKLL
-468 ADIPAGAQGS
+468 DNISAGAQDS
-478 AYTVDNKRITLD
+478 AYTVDKKQITLD
-490 LGDKTVFGSGISATK
+490 LNGKTIFGNGISVTNGANLKVT
-505 SAVLTIRGNGTVD
+505 GNGTVD
-518 GEVTFA
+518 GELMFA
-524 SNSTGQLQGGTFGK
+524 SNSTGELSGGKFGK
-538 ITSVTKTLQ
+538 VVSNNSDKTL
-547 ELLPEGY
+547 EDLLEKGY
-554 AYRDRNGDTWRSD
+554 TYRDYETYKWKQN
-567 ITGSYIENVVV
+567 ITESSIDKVEVQ
-578 LKAPIQQLDITNSIG
+578 LAPIREVEITNHVG
-593 KLTYGYSEDDGQHLL
+593 ELTYGYSADAQQYIQAKAILQGSYADYNL
-608 VEPVLLEEYNKNA
+608 VDYRW
-621 VGYEWHKV
+621 YEI
-629 DKNGA
+629 N
-634 ESSDPVSTEQKFSIP
+634 
-649 AGLEAGNHTY
+649 EAGEALSEYVYENPFFIPTGLKAGKHTY
-659 RVHATYYGYILK
+659 RVDAACSSYVLK
-671 EDVTFEVSKADVKV
+671 ADVTFEVLKAASTV
-685 TKAPTAEKLIYTGQS
+685 TTAPAAQKLTYTGEDQHLVT
-700 MALIVNSGVAEG
+700 A
-712 GSFVYSME
+712 GSTSDGELVYSLE
-720 KDGIY
+720 KEGTY
-725 TSDIPTGKAV
+725 TPVIPTGKVA
-735 QDYTVWYKVK
+735 QEYTVWYKVK
-745 GDSNHNDSESA
+745 GDANHKDSEPA

-763 YFTTDGAAALADT
+763 YLATDEVATLADT
-776 NKGQNGWYTSTVT
+776 NKGENDWYTGTVT
-789 IQAPAGYTISST
+789 ILAPTGYTISSALDGPYT
-801 LEGTYAA
+801 AN
-808 DFTTDTNGENTYYLR
+808 FTTDTNGENTYYLKNA
-823 QDSSGFITDAKTIQ
+823 DGGITDAKTIQ

-868 TVTQSVEDAT
+868 TVTQFVEDAT
-878 SGPDHIEYQLTPS
+878 SGPDHIEYRLTPS

-897 LGSNQDSGSVSV
+897 LGSNQASGTVSV

-987 TYKMDDGDLETLFRG
+987 TYKIDDGDLEKLFRG

-1030 AWNGVTVKVTIRQD
+1030 AWNGATVKVTIRQD

-1051 TLSISKEATDT
+1051 TLTVSKEATDT
-1062 TVTLQASATDETSGV
+1062 TVTLQASATDEASGV
-1077 QEYILKEA
+1077 QEYTLLETSGKIPPQTSE
-1085 TNQVPEQK
+1085 
-1093 RSDGVFALTG
+1093 DGVFALTG
-1103 LTSDTAYTFTVTAKD
+1103 LASDTEYVFTVTAKD
-1118 NAGNLSEASD
+1118 NAGHISEISD
-1128 TFIVKTRKKP
+1128 IFTVKTRKIP

-1153 NGTVQTPDVEVSMNG
+1153 NGTAQTPDVEVSMNG

-1285 VIALAGADAENYQ
+1285 GIALAGADAENYQ
-1298 LAETKASVSA
+1298 LAETKVSVSA

-1317 ADVTFGAALV
+1317 ADVTLGEALI
-1327 ANGKNQTQTIEKVML
+1327 ANGKTQTQTVEKVML
-1342 DGAALTAKDYEVTG
+1342 DGTELTAQDYEVTG

-1446 IEEGATIELTL
+1446 IAEGATIELTL

-1547 FADGIITFE
+1547 FADGTITFE

-1568 DTAVSTSRSKKKHR
+1568 DTAVSTSGSKKKHR
-1582 SGSAQQEETAI
+1582 SGSAQQEATA
-1593 VAPEV
+1593 VAAPEV

-1629 GMILAKKRKEN
+1629 GMILAKKRKEY

>member
-21 TQAAAEELPEYEEV
+21 TQVAAEELPEYEGI

-114 EQEEVSEVP
+114 EQEETEEVP
-123 AQEETKS
+123 TEEI
-130 AEAEKTTEAAA
+130 
-141 AQEIAS
+141 Q
-147 PAEEIRPAEKQVS
+147 PAEQQVS
-160 VQAMEVN
+160 IQAMEAN
-167 GISVQAEDGETEEP
+167 GVAVQAEDGETE
-181 VTSCV
+181 C
-186 THTFENGICTVCKYK
+186 THP
-201 CIHENATDT
+201 NATET
-210 ECLDCKMTMIIKGE
+210 ECPDCGITWCIKDDAGT
-224 KDGAVTRYASLGDA
+224 KYTSLKDA
-238 FDNAPDGSTLTLL
+238 FDNAPDGSMLTLMT
-251 KDTSDGN
+251 DTYDRN
-258 DYKIIDKN
+258 EYKIIDKE
-266 YTMDPAGHTLECRN
+266 YTIDPAGHTLDSWN
-280 ITISRNSGRNTA
+280 IYIYKKKNPA
-292 SLTLTGRGKIKASI
+292 SLTLTGSGKVKVSI
-306 NVNSVVNL
+306 NLGSNADLNL
-314 CLPETWNGSIKTV
+314 PKTWNGSIKTV
-327 NILSGSHNSTKI
+327 NILSGMHDSTKI
-339 AGGTIDSLV
+339 AGGTIDRLV
-348 LYVNKLSIS
+348 LCVNSLSIS
-357 GGTFKEIKNN
+357 GGTFKEIRNN
-367 NREKNY
+367 NRDKNY
-373 NIPVKNLLE
+373 NIPVKNLLKL
-382 TGYVFKQ
+382 GYVFKQ
-389 NNQIIEYTGEVPGWG
+389 NNQTIEYTAEVPGWG
-404 SLYNLTVEKCEEHRD
+404 SLSDLTVEKCEEHRD
-419 KDGDVLCDYCNQ
+419 KGGDNLCDFCNQ
-431 SVIFPVEVTAA
+431 KFTVCVETTDKDGSTAK
-442 DGTTARY
+442 Y

-457 EAQNDATVKLL
+457 ETQDGATVKLL
-468 ADIPAGAQGS
+468 ADIPAGAQNA
-478 AYTVDNKRITLD
+478 AYTVDKKQLTLD
-490 LGDKTVFGSGISATK
+490 LNSKTIFGNGISATNG
-505 SAVLTIRGNGTVD
+505 ANLTITGNGTVD
-518 GEVTFA
+518 GELTFD
-524 SNSTGQLQGGTFGK
+524 SKSTGKLSGGKFGK
-538 ITSVTKTLQ
+538 VVSNNSDKTL
-547 ELLPEGY
+547 EDLLEKGY
-554 AYRDRNGDTWRSD
+554 TYWDYETYQWKQN
-567 ITGSYIENVVV
+567 ITESSIDKVKVQ
-578 LKAPIQQLDITNSIG
+578 LAPIREVEITNHVG
-593 KLTYGYSEDDGQHLL
+593 ELTYGYSEDAQQYIQAKAILQGSYAD
-608 VEPVLLEEYNKNA
+608 YNLDYRW
-621 VGYEWHKV
+621 YEI
-629 DKNGA
+629 N
-634 ESSDPVSTEQKFSIP
+634 
-649 AGLEAGNHTY
+649 EAGEALSEYVYENPFFIPTGLKAGKHTY
-659 RVHATYYGYILK
+659 RVDAACSFYVLK
-671 EDVTFEVSKADVKV
+671 ADVTFEVEKAASTV
-685 TKAPTAEKLIYTGQS
+685 TTAPAAQKLTYTGEDQHLVT
-700 MALIVNSGVAEG
+700 A
-712 GSFVYSME
+712 GSTSDGELVYSLE
-720 KDGIY
+720 KEGTY
-725 TSDIPTGKAV
+725 TPAIPTGKAA
-735 QDYTVWYKVK
+735 QEYTVWYKVK
-745 GDSNHNDSESA
+745 GDANHKDSEPA

-763 YFTTDGAAALADT
+763 YLATDAAATLAET

-925 SIEITPYDKAGNA
+925 SIKIIPYDKAGNA

-953 PELKVTDTFAEGW
+953 PELEVTDTFEEGW
-966 YTTAQTVHV
+966 HTTAQTVHV

-1030 AWNGVTVKVTIRQD
+1030 AWNGATVKVTIRQD

-1062 TVTLQASATDETSGV
+1062 TVTLQASATDEASGV
-1077 QEYILKEA
+1077 QEYTLLETSGKIPPQTSE
-1085 TNQVPEQK
+1085 
-1093 RSDGVFALTG
+1093 DGVFDLTY
-1103 LTSDTAYTFTVTAKD
+1103 LNSDTEYVFTVTAKD
-1118 NAGNLSEASD
+1118 NAGHISEISD
-1128 TFIVKTRKKP
+1128 VFNVKTRKKP

-1153 NGTVQTPDVEVSMNG
+1153 NGMVQTPDVEVSMNG
-1168 TALTADQYVV
+1168 TALAADQYVV

-1251 LLKGVEDGDKVT
+1251 LLKGVEDDDKVT

-1274 EVKDADTITGS
+1274 EVKAADTITGS
-1285 VIALAGADAENYQ
+1285 GIALAGADAENYQ

-1308 KILQKNLEK
+1308 KILQKNLAK
-1317 ADVTFGAALV
+1317 ADVTLSVALV
-1327 ANGKNQTQTIEKVML
+1327 ANGKNQTQAVEKVML

-1401 IGEGNLKVSVSA
+1401 IGEGTLKVSVSA

-1446 IEEGATIELTL
+1446 IAEGATIELTL
-1457 NVEHAEATVSA
+1457 NVEHAEVTVSA

-1500 SEIHEIKAPI
+1500 NEIHEIKAPI
-1510 KISFRLSN
+1510 KISFRLST

-1582 SGSAQQEETAI
+1582 SGSAQQEAA
-1593 VAPEV
+1593 VVAAPEV

-1629 GMILAKKRKEN
+1629 GMIIAKKRKEN

>member
-21 TQAAAEELPEYEEV
+21 TQVAAEELPEYEGI
-35 VEENASEEDPLEKDV
+35 VEEGTPEEESLEEDA
-50 LETESLEAEAP
+50 LETESLEAEAL

-84 EPAEEP
+84 EPTEEP

-114 EQEEVSEVP
+114 EQEETEEVP
-123 AQEETKS
+123 TEEI
-130 AEAEKTTEAAA
+130 
-141 AQEIAS
+141 Q
-147 PAEEIRPAEKQVS
+147 PAEQQVS
-160 VQAMEVN
+160 IQAMEAN
-167 GISVQAEDGETEEP
+167 GVAVQAEDGETE
-181 VTSCV
+181 C
-186 THTFENGICTVCKYK
+186 THP
-201 CIHENATDT
+201 NATET
-210 ECLDCKMTMIIKGE
+210 ECPDCGITWCIKDDAGT
-224 KDGAVTRYASLGDA
+224 KYTSLKDA
-238 FDNAPDGSTLTLL
+238 FDNAPDDSMLTLMT
-251 KDTSDGN
+251 DTYDRN
-258 DYKIIDKN
+258 EYKIIDKK
-266 YTMDPAGHTLECRN
+266 YTIDPAGHTLDSWN
-280 ITISRNSGRNTA
+280 IYIYRKKNPA
-292 SLTLTGRGKIKASI
+292 SLTLTGSGKVKVSI
-306 NVNSVVNL
+306 NLGSNADLNL
-314 CLPETWNGSIKTV
+314 PKTWNGSIKTV
-327 NILSGSHNSTKI
+327 NILSGSHNYTKI

-348 LYVNKLSIS
+348 LCVNSLSIS
-357 GGTFKEIKNN
+357 GGTFKEIRNN
-367 NREKNY
+367 NRDQNY
-373 NIPVKNLLE
+373 NIPVKNLLKL
-382 TGYVFKQ
+382 GYVFKQ
-389 NNQIIEYTGEVPGWG
+389 NNQTIEYTAEVPGWG

-419 KDGDVLCDYCNQ
+419 KDGDDLCDYCNQ

-442 DGTTARY
+442 DGTKARY

-478 AYTVDNKRITLD
+478 AYTVDNKWITLD
-490 LGDKTVFGSGISATK
+490 LGDKTISGSGISATK
-505 SAVLTIRGNGTVD
+505 GADLTITGNGTVA
-518 GEVTFA
+518 GEVTFD
-524 SNSTGQLQGGTFGK
+524 SNSTGRLRGGTFGK

-567 ITGSYIENVVV
+567 ITGSSIENVVV

-593 KLTYGYSEDDGQHLL
+593 KLTYGYSEDEGQYLL
-608 VEPVLLEEYNKNA
+608 VAPVLLEEYNENE

-634 ESSDPVSTEQKFSIP
+634 ESSDSVSMEQKFSIP

-659 RVHATYYGYILK
+659 RVHATYHGYILK
-671 EDVTFEVSKADVKV
+671 EDVTFEVSKAASTV
-685 TKAPTAEKLIYTGQS
+685 TTAPAAQKLTYTGEDQHLVT
-700 MALIVNSGVAEG
+700 A
-712 GSFVYSME
+712 GSTSDGELVYSLE
-720 KDGIY
+720 KEGTY
-725 TSDIPTGKAV
+725 TPAIPTGKAA
-735 QDYTVWYKVK
+735 QEYTVWYKVK
-745 GDSNHNDSESA
+745 GDANHKDSEPA

-763 YFTTDGAAALADT
+763 YLATDAAATLAET

-1308 KILQKNLEK
+1308 KILQKNLAK
-1317 ADVTFGAALV
+1317 ADVTLGAALV
-1327 ANGKNQTQTIEKVML
+1327 ANGKSQTQAVEKVML
-1342 DGAALTAKDYEVTG
+1342 DGTELTAKDYEVTG

-1401 IGEGNLKVSVSA
+1401 IGEGTLKVSVSA

-1568 DTAVSTSRSKKKHR
+1568 DTAVSTSGSKKKHR
-1582 SGSAQQEETAI
+1582 SGSAQQEATAI
-1593 VAPEV
+1593 AAPEV

-1629 GMILAKKRKEN
+1629 GIILAKKRKEI

>member
-61 AAEVENTERTV
+61 AAEVENTEGTV
-72 LTEETEETVTET
+72 LTEQTEETVTET
-84 EPAEEP
+84 EP

-98 TGEENEEPE
+98 TGEETEDAE
-107 VKEEVPA
+107 VKEEVSA

-123 AQEETKS
+123 AQEETKP

-147 PAEEIRPAEKQVS
+147 PAEEIRPAEQQVS
-160 VQAMEVN
+160 VQAMEAN
-167 GISVQAEDGETEEP
+167 GIAVQAEDGETEEP
-181 VTSCV
+181 VTPCV

-201 CIHENATDT
+201 CIHEKATDT
-210 ECLDCKMTMIIKGE
+210 ECPDCKMTMIIKGE

-238 FDNAPDGSTLTLL
+238 FDNAPDGSMLTLMT
-251 KDTSDGN
+251 DTYDRN
-258 DYKIIDKN
+258 DYKIIDKE
-266 YTMDPAGHTLECRN
+266 YTIDPAGHTLDSWN
-280 ITISRNSGRNTA
+280 IYIYRKKNPA
-292 SLTLTGRGKIKASI
+292 SLTLTGSGKVKVSI
-306 NVNSVVNL
+306 NLGSNADLNL
-314 CLPETWNGSIKTV
+314 PKTWNGSIKTV

-348 LYVNKLSIS
+348 LCVNSLSIS
-357 GGTFKEIKNN
+357 GGTFKEIRNN
-367 NREKNY
+367 NRDKNY

-478 AYTVDNKRITLD
+478 AYTVDKKRITLD
-490 LGDKTVFGSGISATK
+490 LGNKTISGSGISATK
-505 SAVLTIRGNGTVD
+505 GADLTITGNGTVA

-524 SNSTGQLQGGTFGK
+524 SDSTGRLQGGIFKK

-608 VEPVLLEEYNKNA
+608 VEPVLLEEYNKNE

-634 ESSDPVSTEQKFSIP
+634 ELSDPASMEQKFSIP

-659 RVHATYYGYILK
+659 RVHATYHGYTLK
-671 EDVTFEVSKADVKV
+671 EDVTFEVLKADVKV
-685 TKAPTAEKLIYTGQS
+685 TKAPTVEKLIYTGQS

-720 KDGIY
+720 KDGTY
-725 TSDIPTGKAV
+725 TSDIPTGKAAGE
-735 QDYTVWYKVK
+735 YTVWYKVK
-745 GDSNHNDSESA
+745 GDSNHNDSEPVG
-756 SVTATIS
+756 VTATIS

-1308 KILQKNLEK
+1308 KILQKNLAK
-1317 ADVTFGAALV
+1317 ADVTLGAALV
-1327 ANGKNQTQTIEKVML
+1327 ANGKSQTQAVEKVML
-1342 DGAALTAKDYEVTG
+1342 DGTELTAKDYEVTG

-1401 IGEGNLKVSVSA
+1401 IGEGTLKVSVSA

-1568 DTAVSTSRSKKKHR
+1568 DTAVSTSGSKKKHR
-1582 SGSAQQEETAI
+1582 SGSAQQEATA
-1593 VAPEV
+1593 VAAPEV

-1629 GMILAKKRKEN
+1629 GMIIARKRKEN

>member
-1 MKKRVLS
+1 M
-8 LTMAFLLA
+8 
-16 FTMLP
+16 
-21 TQAAAEELPEYEEV
+21 
-35 VEENASEEDPLEKDV
+35 
-50 LETESLEAEAP
+50 
-61 AAEVENTERTV
+61 ENTERTV

-84 EPAEEP
+84 EP

-98 TGEENEEPE
+98 TGEETEDAE

-147 PAEEIRPAEKQVS
+147 PAEEIRPAEQQVS

-181 VTSCV
+181 VTPCV

-210 ECLDCKMTMIIKGE
+210 ECPDCKMTMIIKGE

-266 YTMDPAGHTLECRN
+266 YTMDPAGHTLECWN

-327 NILSGSHNSTKI
+327 NILSGMHDSTKI
-339 AGGTIDSLV
+339 AGGTIDRLV
-348 LYVNKLSIS
+348 LCVNSLSIS
-357 GGTFKEIKNN
+357 GGTFKEIRNN
-367 NREKNY
+367 NRDKNY
-373 NIPVKNLLE
+373 NIPVKNLLKL
-382 TGYVFKQ
+382 GYVFKQ
-389 NNQIIEYTGEVPGWG
+389 NNQTIEYTAEVPGWG
-404 SLYNLTVEKCEEHRD
+404 SLSDLTVEKCEEHRD
-419 KDGDVLCDYCNQ
+419 KGGDNLCDFCNQ
-431 SVIFPVEVTAA
+431 KFTVCVETTDKDGSTAK
-442 DGTTARY
+442 Y

-457 EAQNDATVKLL
+457 ETQDGATVKLL

-490 LGDKTVFGSGISATK
+490 LGDKTISGSGISATNG
-505 SAVLTIRGNGTVD
+505 AGLTITGNGTVD

-567 ITGSYIENVVV
+567 ITGSSIENVVV

-608 VEPVLLEEYNKNA
+608 VEPVLLEEYNKNE

-634 ESSDPVSTEQKFSIP
+634 ESSDSVSTEQKFSIP

-659 RVHATYYGYILK
+659 RVHATYHGYILK

-685 TKAPTAEKLIYTGQS
+685 TKAPTVEKLIYTGQS

-720 KDGIY
+720 KDGTY
-725 TSDIPTGKAV
+725 TSDIPTGKAAGE
-735 QDYTVWYKVK
+735 YTVWYKVK
-745 GDSNHNDSESA
+745 GDANHKDSEPA

-763 YFTTDGAAALADT
+763 YLATDAAATLAET

-1062 TVTLQASATDETSGV
+1062 TVTLQA
-1077 QEYILKEA
+1077 
-1085 TNQVPEQK
+1085 
-1093 RSDGVFALTG
+1093 
-1103 LTSDTAYTFTVTAKD
+1103 
-1118 NAGNLSEASD
+1118 
-1128 TFIVKTRKKP
+1128 
-1138 FANAVVTLKNADKIY
+1138 
-1153 NGTVQTPDVEVSMNG
+1153 
-1168 TALTADQYVV
+1168 
-1178 SYEQDGT
+1178 
-1185 AVAAPTKAGTY
+1185 
-1196 KVVVTAGENGD
+1196 
-1207 YEGIAS
+1207 
-1213 GQPTYTIAKKTI
+1213 
-1225 TASLNGTLTKTYD
+1225 
-1238 GTTKVLEA
+1238 
-1246 QKLTV
+1246 
-1251 LLKGVEDGDKVT
+1251 
-1263 ATADAYAYNSA
+1263 
-1274 EVKDADTITGS
+1274 
-1285 VIALAGADAENYQ
+1285 
-1298 LAETKASVSA
+1298 
-1308 KILQKNLEK
+1308 
-1317 ADVTFGAALV
+1317 
-1327 ANGKNQTQTIEKVML
+1327 
-1342 DGAALTAKDYEVTG
+1342 
-1356 NQAAA
+1356 
-1361 AGSYTLT
+1361 
-1368 IEGKNNYTGKVQ
+1368 
-1380 KTYVVVPAEEQMV
+1380 
-1393 STGNGDVK
+1393 
-1401 IGEGNLKVSVSA
+1401 
-1413 GQDAP
+1413 
-1418 EMSLASDKKTLI
+1418 
-1430 KMLIQGGNL
+1430 
-1439 TADEIVL
+1439 
-1446 IEEGATIELTL
+1446 
-1457 NVEHAEATVSA
+1457 
-1468 ETRAAMEKT
+1468 
-1477 AGEFTIGRYLNITF
+1477 
-1491 TKSVNGEKE
+1491 
-1500 SEIHEIKAPI
+1500 
-1510 KISFRLSN
+1510 
-1518 DLLNTDRKVKRE
+1518 
-1530 YMVLRNHDGE
+1530 
-1540 VTSLPGT
+1540 
-1547 FADGIITFE
+1547 
-1556 TDRFSDYAIAWK
+1556 
-1568 DTAVSTSRSKKKHR
+1568 
-1582 SGSAQQEETAI
+1582 
-1593 VAPEV
+1593 
-1598 SQLVQAQ
+1598 
-1605 SAPTGDTAPIEWM
+1605 
-1618 LLLAALSAAGI
+1618 
-1629 GMILAKKRKEN
+1629 

>member
-21 TQAAAEELPEYEEV
+21 TQAAAEELPEYEEI
-35 VEENASEEDPLEKDV
+35 VEEGTPEEESLEEDA
-50 LETESLEAEAP
+50 LETESLEAEAL
-61 AAEVENTERTV
+61 AAEVENTEGTV
-72 LTEETEETVTET
+72 LTEQTEETVTET

-114 EQEEVSEVP
+114 EQEETEEVP
-123 AQEETKS
+123 TEEI
-130 AEAEKTTEAAA
+130 
-141 AQEIAS
+141 Q
-147 PAEEIRPAEKQVS
+147 PAEQQVS
-160 VQAMEVN
+160 VQAMEAN
-167 GISVQAEDGETEEP
+167 GVAVQAEDGETE
-181 VTSCV
+181 C
-186 THTFENGICTVCKYK
+186 THP
-201 CIHENATDT
+201 NATET
-210 ECLDCKMTMIIKGE
+210 ECPDCGITWCIKDDAGT
-224 KDGAVTRYASLGDA
+224 KYTSLKDA
-238 FDNAPDGSTLTLL
+238 FDNAPDDSMLTLMT
-251 KDTSDGN
+251 DTYDRN
-258 DYKIIDKN
+258 EYKIIDKK
-266 YTMDPAGHTLECRN
+266 YTIDPAGHTLDSWN
-280 ITISRNSGRNTA
+280 IYIYTKKNPA
-292 SLTLTGRGKIKASI
+292 SLTLTGSGKVKVSI
-306 NVNSVVNL
+306 NLGSNADLNL
-314 CLPETWNGSIKTV
+314 PKTWNGSIKTV

-339 AGGTIDSLV
+339 AGGTIDRLV
-348 LYVNKLSIS
+348 LCVNSLSIS
-357 GGTFKEIKNN
+357 GGTFKEIMNN
-367 NREKNY
+367 NRDKSY

-468 ADIPAGAQGS
+468 ADIPAGAQNA
-478 AYTVDNKRITLD
+478 AYIVDGKQLTLD
-490 LGDKTVFGSGISATK
+490 LNGKTISGSGISATNG
-505 SAVLTIRGNGTVD
+505 ANLTITGNGTVD
-518 GEVTFA
+518 GELTFD
-524 SNSTGQLQGGTFGK
+524 SKSTGKLSGGKFGK
-538 ITSVTKTLQ
+538 VVSNNSDKTL
-547 ELLPEGY
+547 EDLLEKGY
-554 AYRDRNGDTWRSD
+554 TYRDYEASKWKQN
-567 ITGSYIENVVV
+567 ITESSIDKVEVQ
-578 LKAPIQQLDITNSIG
+578 LAPIREVEITNHVG
-593 KLTYGYSEDDGQHLL
+593 ELTYGYSADAQQYIQAKAILQGSYVD
-608 VEPVLLEEYNKNA
+608 YNLDYRW
-621 VGYEWHKV
+621 YEI
-629 DKNGA
+629 N
-634 ESSDPVSTEQKFSIP
+634 
-649 AGLEAGNHTY
+649 EAGEALSEYVYKNPFFIPTGLKAGKHTY
-659 RVHATYYGYILK
+659 RVDAACSFYVLK
-671 EDVTFEVSKADVKV
+671 ADVTFEVEKAASTV
-685 TKAPTAEKLIYTGQS
+685 TTAPAAQKLTYTGEDQHLVT
-700 MALIVNSGVAEG
+700 A
-712 GSFVYSME
+712 GSTSDGELVYSLE
-720 KDGIY
+720 KEGTY
-725 TSDIPTGKAV
+725 TPAIPTGKAA
-735 QDYTVWYKVK
+735 QEYTVWYKVK
-745 GDSNHNDSESA
+745 GDANHKDSEPA

-763 YFTTDGAAALADT
+763 YLATDAAATLAET

-808 DFTTDTNGENTYYLR
+808 DFTTDTNGKNTYYLR
-823 QDSSGFITDAKTIQ
+823 QDSSGFITDARTIQ

-878 SGPDHIEYQLTPS
+878 SGPDHIEYRLTPS
-891 TDSAGT
+891 TDSEGT

-1062 TVTLQASATDETSGV
+1062 TVTLQASATDEASGV
-1077 QEYILKEA
+1077 QEYTLLETSGKIPPQTSE
-1085 TNQVPEQK
+1085 
-1093 RSDGVFALTG
+1093 DGVFDLTY
-1103 LTSDTAYTFTVTAKD
+1103 LNSDTEYVFTVTAKD
-1118 NAGNLSEASD
+1118 NAGHISEISD
-1128 TFIVKTRKKP
+1128 VFNVKTRKKP

-1153 NGTVQTPDVEVSMNG
+1153 NGMVQTPDVEISMNG
-1168 TALTADQYVV
+1168 TALAADQYVV

-1207 YEGIAS
+1207 YEGIVS

-1263 ATADAYAYNSA
+1263 ATVDAYAYNSA
-1274 EVKDADTITGS
+1274 EVKAADTITGS
-1285 VIALAGADAENYQ
+1285 GIALAGADAENYQ

-1308 KILQKNLEK
+1308 KILQKNLAK
-1317 ADVTFGAALV
+1317 ADVTLGAALV
-1327 ANGKNQTQTIEKVML
+1327 ANGKNQTQAVEKVML
-1342 DGAALTAKDYEVTG
+1342 DGTELTAKDYEVTG

-1393 STGNGDVK
+1393 STGKGDVK
-1401 IGEGNLKVSVSA
+1401 IGEGTLKVSVSA

-1568 DTAVSTSRSKKKHR
+1568 DTAVSTSGSKKKHR
-1582 SGSAQQEETAI
+1582 SGSAQQEATA
-1593 VAPEV
+1593 VAAPEV

-1629 GMILAKKRKEN
+1629 GMIIARKRKEN

>member
-21 TQAAAEELPEYEEV
+21 TQAAAEELPEYEEI
-35 VEENASEEDPLEKDV
+35 VEEGTPEEESLEEDA
-50 LETESLEAEAP
+50 LETESLEAEAL
-61 AAEVENTERTV
+61 AAEVENTEGTV
-72 LTEETEETVTET
+72 LTEQTEETVTET
-84 EPAEEP
+84 EP

-98 TGEENEEPE
+98 TGEETEDAE
-107 VKEEVPA
+107 VK
-114 EQEEVSEVP
+114 EEVSEVP
-123 AQEETKS
+123 AQEETKP

-147 PAEEIRPAEKQVS
+147 PAEEIRPAEQQVS
-160 VQAMEVN
+160 VQAMEAN
-167 GISVQAEDGETEEP
+167 GIAVQAEDGETEEP
-181 VTSCV
+181 VTPCV

-201 CIHENATDT
+201 CIHEKATDT
-210 ECLDCKMTMIIKGE
+210 ECPDCKMTMIIKGE

-238 FDNAPDGSTLTLL
+238 FDNAPDGSMLTLMT
-251 KDTSDGN
+251 DTYDRN
-258 DYKIIDKN
+258 DYKIIDKK
-266 YTMDPAGHTLECRN
+266 YTIDPAGHTLDSWN
-280 ITISRNSGRNTA
+280 IYIYRKKNPA
-292 SLTLTGRGKIKASI
+292 SLTLTGSGKVKVSI
-306 NVNSVVNL
+306 NLGSNADLNL
-314 CLPETWNGSIKTV
+314 PKTWNGSIKTV

-357 GGTFKEIKNN
+357 GGTFGEIRNN
-367 NREKNY
+367 LDSK
-373 NIPVKNLLE
+373 IWAPALLE
-382 TGYVFKQ
+382 SGYVFKQ
-389 NNQIIEYTGEVPGWG
+389 GNQAIEFSRDLSANE
-404 SLYNLTVEKCEEHRD
+404 SLWNVTVEKCEEHRD
-419 KDGDVLCDYCNQ
+419 KNNDGKCDYCDLEATFNA
-431 SVIFPVEVTAA
+431 EVTAV
-442 DGTTARY
+442 DSTTARY

-457 EAQNDATVKLL
+457 EAQDGATVKLL
-468 ADIPAGAQGS
+468 ADIPAGAQNA
-478 AYTVDNKRITLD
+478 AYIVDGKQLTLD
-490 LGDKTVFGSGISATK
+490 LNGKTISGSGISVTNGADLKVT
-505 SAVLTIRGNGTVD
+505 GNGTID
-518 GEVTFA
+518 GELMFA
-524 SNSTGQLQGGTFGK
+524 SKSTGKLSGGKFGK
-538 ITSVTKTLQ
+538 VVSNNSDKTL
-547 ELLPEGY
+547 EDLLEKGY
-554 AYRDRNGDTWRSD
+554 TYRDYETYKWKQN
-567 ITGSYIENVVV
+567 ITESSIDKVEVQ
-578 LKAPIQQLDITNSIG
+578 LAPIREVEITNHVG
-593 KLTYGYSEDDGQHLL
+593 ELTYGYSADAQQYIQAKAILQGSYAD
-608 VEPVLLEEYNKNA
+608 YNLDYRW
-621 VGYEWHKV
+621 YEI
-629 DKNGA
+629 N
-634 ESSDPVSTEQKFSIP
+634 
-649 AGLEAGNHTY
+649 EAGEALSEYVYKNPFFIPTGLKAGKHTY
-659 RVHATYYGYILK
+659 RVDAACSFYVLK
-671 EDVTFEVSKADVKV
+671 ADVTFEVLKADAKV
-685 TKAPTAEKLIYTGQS
+685 TKVPEAEELTYTGQDQQLVTAGTTS
-700 MALIVNSGVAEG
+700 DGTI
-712 GSFVYSME
+712 VYSLE
-720 KDGIY
+720 KEGTY
-725 TSDIPTGKAV
+725 TADIPTGKVAGE
-735 QDYTVWYKVK
+735 YTVWYKVQ
-745 GDSNHNDSESA
+745 GDSNHNDSEPA
-756 SVTATIS
+756 SVTATIR
-763 YFTTDGAAALADT
+763 YLTTDEVAALADT
-776 NKGQNGWYTSTVT
+776 NKGENGWYTGTVT
-789 IQAPAGYTISST
+789 ILAPTGYTISST
-801 LEGTYAA
+801 LDGTYEEN
-808 DFTTDTNGENTYYLR
+808 FTTDINGENTYYLK
-823 QDSSGFITDAKTIQ
+823 DASGYITDAKTIQ

-953 PELKVTDTFAEGW
+953 PELKVTDTFAGGW

-1285 VIALAGADAENYQ
+1285 VIALAGADVENYQ

-1308 KILQKNLEK
+1308 KILQKNLAK
-1317 ADVTFGAALV
+1317 ADVTLGAALV
-1327 ANGKNQTQTIEKVML
+1327 ANGKSQTQAVEKVML
-1342 DGAALTAKDYEVTG
+1342 DGTELTAKDYEVTG

-1401 IGEGNLKVSVSA
+1401 IGEGTLKVSVSA

-1568 DTAVSTSRSKKKHR
+1568 DTAVSTSGSKKKHR
-1582 SGSAQQEETAI
+1582 SGSAQQEATAI
-1593 VAPEV
+1593 AAPEV

>member
-21 TQAAAEELPEYEEV
+21 TQAAAEELPEYEEI
-35 VEENASEEDPLEKDV
+35 VEEGTPEEESLEEDA
-50 LETESLEAEAP
+50 LETESLEAEAL
-61 AAEVENTERTV
+61 AAEVENTEGTV
-72 LTEETEETVTET
+72 LTEQTEETVTET
-84 EPAEEP
+84 EP

-98 TGEENEEPE
+98 TGEETEDAE
-107 VKEEVPA
+107 VKEEVSA

-123 AQEETKS
+123 AQEETKP

-147 PAEEIRPAEKQVS
+147 PAEEIRPAEQQVS
-160 VQAMEVN
+160 VQAMEAN
-167 GISVQAEDGETEEP
+167 GIAVQAEDGETEEP
-181 VTSCV
+181 VTPCV

-201 CIHENATDT
+201 CIHEKATDT
-210 ECLDCKMTMIIKGE
+210 ECPDCKMTMIIKGE

-238 FDNAPDGSTLTLL
+238 FDNAPDGSMLTLMT
-251 KDTSDGN
+251 DTYDRN
-258 DYKIIDKN
+258 DYKIIDKK
-266 YTMDPAGHTLECRN
+266 YTIDPAGHTLDSWN
-280 ITISRNSGRNTA
+280 IYIYRKKNPA
-292 SLTLTGRGKIKASI
+292 SLTLTGSGKVKVSI
-306 NVNSVVNL
+306 NLGSNADLNL
-314 CLPETWNGSIKTV
+314 PKTWNGSIKTV

-348 LYVNKLSIS
+348 LCVNSLSIS

-367 NREKNY
+367 NRDKNY

-478 AYTVDNKRITLD
+478 AYTVDKKRITLD
-490 LGDKTVFGSGISATK
+490 LGNKTISGSGISATK
-505 SAVLTIRGNGTVD
+505 GADLTITGNGTVA

-524 SNSTGQLQGGTFGK
+524 SDSTGRLQGGIFKK

-593 KLTYGYSEDDGQHLL
+593 KLTYGYSKDDGQHLL
-608 VEPVLLEEYNKNA
+608 VEPVLLEEYNKNE

-634 ESSDPVSTEQKFSIP
+634 ELSDPASMEQKFSIP

-659 RVHATYYGYILK
+659 RVHATYQGYTLK
-671 EDVTFEVSKADVKV
+671 EDVTFEVLKADVKV
-685 TKAPTAEKLIYTGQS
+685 TKAPTVEKLIYTGQS

-720 KDGIY
+720 KDGTY
-725 TSDIPTGKAV
+725 TSDIPTGKAAGE
-735 QDYTVWYKVK
+735 YTVWYKVK
-745 GDSNHNDSESA
+745 GDSNHNDSEPVG
-756 SVTATIS
+756 VTATIS

-1308 KILQKNLEK
+1308 KILQKNLAK
-1317 ADVTFGAALV
+1317 ADVTLGAALV
-1327 ANGKNQTQTIEKVML
+1327 ANGKSQTQAVEKVML
-1342 DGAALTAKDYEVTG
+1342 DGTELTAKDYEVTG

-1401 IGEGNLKVSVSA
+1401 IGEGTLKVSVSA

-1568 DTAVSTSRSKKKHR
+1568 DTVVSTSGSKKKHR
-1582 SGSAQQEETAI
+1582 SGSAQQEATA
-1593 VAPEV
+1593 VAAPEV

-1629 GMILAKKRKEN
+1629 GMIIARKRKEN

>member
-21 TQAAAEELPEYEEV
+21 TQAAAEELPEYEEI
-35 VEENASEEDPLEKDV
+35 VEENASEEESLEEDA
-50 LETESLEAEAP
+50 LETESLEAEAH
-61 AAEVENTERTV
+61 AAEVENTEGTV
-72 LTEETEETVTET
+72 LTEETE
-84 EPAEEP
+84 A
-90 TEEVTEAP
+90 
-98 TGEENEEPE
+98 
-107 VKEEVPA
+107 KEEVPA
-114 EQEEVSEVP
+114 EQEVVSEAP
-123 AQEETKS
+123 AQEETKP

-147 PAEEIRPAEKQVS
+147 PAEEIRPAEQQVS
-160 VQAMEVN
+160 VRAMGAN
-167 GISVQAEDGETEEP
+167 GIALQAEEDETEAP
-181 VTSCV
+181 VTQCV
-186 THTFENGICTVCKYK
+186 THTFENGICTACKYK

-210 ECLDCKMTMIIKGE
+210 ECHDCKMTMIIKGE

-238 FDNAPDGSTLTLL
+238 FDNAPSGSTLTLL
-251 KDTSDGN
+251 KDVNDGN
-258 DYKIIDKN
+258 TTYTLKDGKTLTLDTETYAINVSKIQVN
-266 YTMDPAGHTLECRN
+266 GGALTLQGSGK
-280 ITISRNSGRNTA
+280 ISAVWIVNSG
-292 SLTLTGRGKIKASI
+292 
-306 NVNSVVNL
+306 
-314 CLPETWNGSIKTV
+314 
-327 NILSGSHNSTKI
+327 
-339 AGGTIDSLV
+339 
-348 LYVNKLSIS
+348 KLSLPARWTGTVEDVTLQTGTPGLNMESGIVKRLDLFTNVSNNNVQIS
-357 GGTFKEIKNN
+357 GGTFNSIKNPLN
-367 NREKNY
+367 NP
-373 NIPVKNLLE
+373 ILLNKLLKA
-382 TGYVFKQ
+382 GYVFKQ
-389 NNQIIEYTGEVPGWG
+389 GNQAIEFSRELSANE
-404 SLYNLTVEKCEEHRD
+404 SLGNVRVEKCEEHRD
-419 KDGDVLCDYCNQ
+419 KDGNNLCDFCNQ
-431 SVIFPVEVTAA
+431 SATFPVEVTAV
-442 DGTTARY
+442 DDSTAKY
-449 SGLQGAFN
+449 SGLQGTFN
-457 EAQNDATVKLL
+457 EAQNGATVKLL
-468 ADIPAGAQGS
+468 ENIS
-478 AYTVDNKRITLD
+478 ARTENVAYIVDKKQLTLD
-490 LGDKTVFGSGISATK
+490 LNGQTISGNGVSATNG
-505 SAVLTIRGNGTVD
+505 ADLTVTGDGTVE
-518 GEVTFA
+518 GELTFD
-524 SNSTGQLQGGTFGK
+524 SKSTGKLSGGKFGK
-538 ITSVTKTLQ
+538 VVSNNSGKSL
-547 ELLPEGY
+547 EDLLETGY
-554 AYRDRNGDTWRSD
+554 AYWNYGDNKWQQN
-567 ITGSYIENVVV
+567 ITENSIDKVEV
-578 LKAPIQQLDITNSIG
+578 LQAPIRKLEIINSIG
-593 KLTYGYSEDDGQHLL
+593 KLTYGYSANEQQYIQANATLQGTYEEHM
-608 VEPVLLEEYNKNA
+608 VEYQW
-621 VGYEWHKV
+621 YKV
-629 DKNGA
+629 DGT
-634 ESSDPVSTEQKFSIP
+634 ESSVPASTKQQFSIP
-649 AGLEAGNHTY
+649 EGLTAGMHTY
-659 RVHATYYGYILK
+659 RVYATCGGYTVK
-671 EDVTFEVSKADVKV
+671 ADVTFEVLKADAKV
-685 TKAPTAEKLIYTGQS
+685 TKVPGAEELTYTGQDQQLVTAGTTS
-700 MALIVNSGVAEG
+700 DGTI
-712 GSFVYSME
+712 VYSLE
-720 KDGIY
+720 KEGTY
-725 TSDIPTGKAV
+725 TADIPTGKVAGE
-735 QDYTVWYKVK
+735 YTVWYKVQ
-745 GDSNHNDSESA
+745 GDSNHNDSEPA

-763 YFTTDGAAALADT
+763 YLATDAAATLAET

-1077 QEYILKEA
+1077 QEYTLLETSGKIPPQTSE
-1085 TNQVPEQK
+1085 
-1093 RSDGVFALTG
+1093 DGVFDLTY
-1103 LTSDTAYTFTVTAKD
+1103 LNSDTEYVFTVTAKD
-1118 NAGNLSEASD
+1118 NAGHISEISD
-1128 TFIVKTRKKP
+1128 VFNVKTRKKP

-1153 NGTVQTPDVEVSMNG
+1153 NGMVQTPDVEISMNG
-1168 TALTADQYVV
+1168 TALAADQYVV

-1196 KVVVTAGENGD
+1196 KVVVTAGKNSA

-1251 LLKGVEDGDKVT
+1251 LLKGVEDDDKVT

-1285 VIALAGADAENYQ
+1285 GIALAGADAENYQ

-1317 ADVTFGAALV
+1317 ADVTLGAALV
-1327 ANGKNQTQTIEKVML
+1327 ANGKNRTQAIEKVML
-1342 DGAALTAKDYEVTG
+1342 DGATLTAKDYEVTG

-1446 IEEGATIELTL
+1446 IAEGATIELTL

-1500 SEIHEIKAPI
+1500 NEIHEIKAPI

-1518 DLLNTDRKVKRE
+1518 DLFNTDRKVKRE

-1568 DTAVSTSRSKKKHR
+1568 DTAVSTSGSKKKHR
-1582 SGSAQQEETAI
+1582 SGSAQQEATAI
-1593 VAPEV
+1593 AAPEV

>member
-21 TQAAAEELPEYEEV
+21 TQAAAEELPEYEEI
-35 VEENASEEDPLEKDV
+35 VEEGTPEEESLEEDA
-50 LETESLEAEAP
+50 LETESLEAEAL
-61 AAEVENTERTV
+61 AAEVENTEGTV
-72 LTEETEETVTET
+72 LTEQTEETVTET
-84 EPAEEP
+84 EP

-98 TGEENEEPE
+98 TGEETEDAE
-107 VKEEVPA
+107 VKEEVL
-114 EQEEVSEVP
+114 EVP
-123 AQEETKS
+123 AQEETKP

-147 PAEEIRPAEKQVS
+147 PAEEIRPAEQQVS
-160 VQAMEVN
+160 VQAMEAN
-167 GISVQAEDGETEEP
+167 GIAVQAEDGETEEP
-181 VTSCV
+181 VTPCV

-201 CIHENATDT
+201 CIHEKATDT
-210 ECLDCKMTMIIKGE
+210 ECPDCKMTMIIKGE

-238 FDNAPDGSTLTLL
+238 FDNAPDGSMLTLMT
-251 KDTSDGN
+251 DTYDRN
-258 DYKIIDKN
+258 DYKIIDKK
-266 YTMDPAGHTLECRN
+266 YTIDPAGHTLDSWN
-280 ITISRNSGRNTA
+280 IYIYRKKNPA
-292 SLTLTGRGKIKASI
+292 SLTLTGSGKVKVSI
-306 NVNSVVNL
+306 NLGSNADLNL
-314 CLPETWNGSIKTV
+314 PKTWNGSIKTV

-357 GGTFKEIKNN
+357 GGTFGEIRNN
-367 NREKNY
+367 LDSK
-373 NIPVKNLLE
+373 IWAPALLE
-382 TGYVFKQ
+382 SGYVFKQ
-389 NNQIIEYTGEVPGWG
+389 GNQAIEFSRDLSANE
-404 SLYNLTVEKCEEHRD
+404 SLWNVTVEKCEEHRD
-419 KDGDVLCDYCNQ
+419 KNNDGKCDYCDLEATFNA
-431 SVIFPVEVTAA
+431 EVTAV
-442 DGTTARY
+442 DSTTARY

-457 EAQNDATVKLL
+457 EAQDGATVKLL
-468 ADIPAGAQGS
+468 ADIPAGAQNA
-478 AYTVDNKRITLD
+478 AYIVDGKQLTLD
-490 LGDKTVFGSGISATK
+490 LNGKTISGSGISVTNGADLKVT
-505 SAVLTIRGNGTVD
+505 GNGTID
-518 GEVTFA
+518 GELMFA
-524 SNSTGQLQGGTFGK
+524 SKSTGKLSGGKFGK
-538 ITSVTKTLQ
+538 VVSNNSDKTL
-547 ELLPEGY
+547 EDLLEKGY
-554 AYRDRNGDTWRSD
+554 TYRDYETYKWKQN
-567 ITGSYIENVVV
+567 ITESSIDKVEVQ
-578 LKAPIQQLDITNSIG
+578 LAPIREVEITNHVG
-593 KLTYGYSEDDGQHLL
+593 ELTYGYSADAQQYIQAKAILQGSYAD
-608 VEPVLLEEYNKNA
+608 YNLDYRW
-621 VGYEWHKV
+621 YEI
-629 DKNGA
+629 N
-634 ESSDPVSTEQKFSIP
+634 
-649 AGLEAGNHTY
+649 EAGEALSEYVYKNPFFIPTGLKAGKHTY
-659 RVHATYYGYILK
+659 RVDAACSFYVLK
-671 EDVTFEVSKADVKV
+671 ADVTFEVLKADAKV
-685 TKAPTAEKLIYTGQS
+685 TKVPEAEELTYTGQDQQLVTAGTTS
-700 MALIVNSGVAEG
+700 DGTI
-712 GSFVYSME
+712 VYSLE
-720 KDGIY
+720 KEGTY
-725 TSDIPTGKAV
+725 TADIPTGKVAGE
-735 QDYTVWYKVK
+735 YTVWYKVQ
-745 GDSNHNDSESA
+745 GDSNHNDSEPA
-756 SVTATIS
+756 SVTATIR
-763 YFTTDGAAALADT
+763 YLTTDEVAALADT
-776 NKGQNGWYTSTVT
+776 NKGENGWYTGTVT
-789 IQAPAGYTISST
+789 ILAPTGYTISST
-801 LEGTYAA
+801 LDGTYEEN
-808 DFTTDTNGENTYYLR
+808 FTTDINGENTYYLK
-823 QDSSGFITDAKTIQ
+823 DASGYITDAKTIQ

-1285 VIALAGADAENYQ
+1285 VIALAGADVENYQ

-1308 KILQKNLEK
+1308 KILQKNLAK
-1317 ADVTFGAALV
+1317 ADVTLGAALV
-1327 ANGKNQTQTIEKVML
+1327 ANGKSQTQAVEKVML
-1342 DGAALTAKDYEVTG
+1342 DGTELTAKDYEVTG

-1361 AGSYTLT
+1361 AGSSTLT

-1401 IGEGNLKVSVSA
+1401 IGEGTLKVSVSA

-1568 DTAVSTSRSKKKHR
+1568 DTAVSTSGSKKKHR
-1582 SGSAQQEETAI
+1582 SGSAQQEATAI
-1593 VAPEV
+1593 AAPEV

>member
-21 TQAAAEELPEYEEV
+21 TQAAAEELPEYEEI
-35 VEENASEEDPLEKDV
+35 VEEGTPEEESLEEDA
-50 LETESLEAEAP
+50 LETESLEAEAL
-61 AAEVENTERTV
+61 AVEVENTEGTV
-72 LTEETEETVTET
+72 LTEQTEETVTET
-84 EPAEEP
+84 EP

-98 TGEENEEPE
+98 TGEETEDAE
-107 VKEEVPA
+107 VKEEVSA
-114 EQEEVSEVP
+114 EQEETEEVP
-123 AQEETKS
+123 TEEI
-130 AEAEKTTEAAA
+130 
-141 AQEIAS
+141 Q
-147 PAEEIRPAEKQVS
+147 PAEQQVS
-160 VQAMEVN
+160 VQAMEANAVA
-167 GISVQAEDGETEEP
+167 VQAEDGETE
-181 VTSCV
+181 C
-186 THTFENGICTVCKYK
+186 THPK
-201 CIHENATDT
+201 ATET
-210 ECLDCKMTMIIKGE
+210 ECPDCGITWCIKDDKE
-224 KDGAVTRYASLGDA
+224 TKYTSLEDA
-238 FDNAPDGSTLTLL
+238 FDNAPDGSTLMLL
-251 KDTSDGN
+251 DNVNVWANYYIKKTFTIDTKSYN
-258 DYKIIDKN
+258 
-266 YTMDPAGHTLECRN
+266 
-280 ITISRNSGRNTA
+280 
-292 SLTLTGRGKIKASI
+292 I
-306 NVNSVVNL
+306 NVYNIYIEGNATVTFKGTGTVGSYVNVSSGGRL
-314 CLPETWNGSIKTV
+314 KLSTDWTGTIKNMYLNNANPEFYMESGTV
-327 NILSGSHNSTKI
+327 NALRLYTSGEYGNVH
-339 AGGTIDSLV
+339 
-348 LYVNKLSIS
+348 IS
-357 GGTFKEIKNN
+357 GGTFKEIKNDLN
-367 NREKNY
+367 KND
-373 NIPVKNLLE
+373 NISVKKLLE
-382 TGYVFKQ
+382 SGYVFKQ
-389 NNQIIEYTGEVPGWG
+389 GNQTIEYTAEVPGG
-404 SLYNLTVEKCEEHRD
+404 NSLYNLTVEKCEEHRD
-419 KDGDVLCDYCNQ
+419 KNNDNNNDNKCDFCNQ
-431 SVIFPVEVTAA
+431 KFTVCVETTDKDGSTAK
-442 DGTTARY
+442 Y

-457 EAQNDATVKLL
+457 ETQDGATVKLL
-468 ADIPAGAQGS
+468 ADIPVGAQNA
-478 AYTVDNKRITLD
+478 AYTVDKKQLTLD
-490 LGDKTVFGSGISATK
+490 LNSKTIFGNGISATNG
-505 SAVLTIRGNGTVD
+505 ANLTITGNGTVD
-518 GEVTFA
+518 GELTFD
-524 SNSTGQLQGGTFGK
+524 SKSTGKLSGGKFGK
-538 ITSVTKTLQ
+538 VVSNNSDKTL
-547 ELLPEGY
+547 EDLLEKGY
-554 AYRDRNGDTWRSD
+554 TYRDYETYKWKQN
-567 ITGSYIENVVV
+567 ITESSIDKVEVQ
-578 LKAPIQQLDITNSIG
+578 LAPIREVEITNHVG
-593 KLTYGYSEDDGQHLL
+593 ELTYGYSADAQQYIQAKAILQGSYADYNLDYRWYEINEAGEALS
-608 VEPVLLEEYNKNA
+608 EYVYKN
-621 VGYEWHKV
+621 
-629 DKNGA
+629 
-634 ESSDPVSTEQKFSIP
+634 PFSIP
-649 AGLEAGNHTY
+649 TGLKAGKHTY
-659 RVHATYYGYILK
+659 RVDAACSFYVLK
-671 EDVTFEVSKADVKV
+671 ADVTFEVLKADAKV
-685 TKAPTAEKLIYTGQS
+685 TKVPEAEELTYTGQDQQLVTAGTTS
-700 MALIVNSGVAEG
+700 DGTI
-712 GSFVYSME
+712 VYSLE
-720 KDGIY
+720 KEGTY
-725 TSDIPTGKAV
+725 TADIPTGKVAGE
-735 QDYTVWYKVK
+735 YTVWYKVQ
-745 GDSNHNDSESA
+745 GDSNHNDSEPA
-756 SVTATIS
+756 SVTATIR
-763 YFTTDGAAALADT
+763 YLTTDEVAALADT
-776 NKGQNGWYTSTVT
+776 NKGENGWYTGTVT
-789 IQAPAGYTISST
+789 ILAPTGYTISST
-801 LEGTYAA
+801 LDGTYEEN
-808 DFTTDTNGENTYYLR
+808 FTTDINGENTYYLK
-823 QDSSGFITDAKTIQ
+823 DASGYITDAKTIQ

-1225 TASLNGTLTKTYD
+1225 TASLNGTLAKTYD

-1308 KILQKNLEK
+1308 KILQKNLAK
-1317 ADVTFGAALV
+1317 ADVTLGAALV
-1327 ANGKNQTQTIEKVML
+1327 ANGKSQTQAVEKVML
-1342 DGAALTAKDYEVTG
+1342 DGTELTAKDYEVTG

-1401 IGEGNLKVSVSA
+1401 IGEGTLKVSVSA

-1568 DTAVSTSRSKKKHR
+1568 DTAVSTSGSKKKHR
-1582 SGSAQQEETAI
+1582 SGSAQQEATA
-1593 VAPEV
+1593 VAAPEV

-1629 GMILAKKRKEN
+1629 GMIIARKRKEN

>member
-1 MKKRVLS
+1 MKRRVLS

-21 TQAAAEELPEYEEV
+21 IQAVAEELPEHEEI
-35 VEENASEEDPLEKDV
+35 VEENVPAEEV
-50 LETESLEAEAP
+50 LA
-61 AAEVENTERTV
+61 
-72 LTEETEETVTET
+72 EETEEKVTKA
-84 EPAEEP
+84 EPAEEVTETP
-90 TEEVTEAP
+90 TE
-98 TGEENEEPE
+98 EEPE
-107 VKEEVPA
+107 VKEEA
-114 EQEEVSEVP
+114 
-123 AQEETKS
+123 
-130 AEAEKTTEAAA
+130 
-141 AQEIAS
+141 
-147 PAEEIRPAEKQVS
+147 PAEKEAVSEAPEAEAPQEDAPAESQITESAAS

-167 GISVQAEDGETEEP
+167 DIAVQAEDDETKPQENVVKVGETAYGSFADAMKAANNASGNVTMTILTDIEDTNEETGAFSYSNTDADLTIDLNGKTVHVSKFTVESGT
-181 VTSCV
+181 VTFKDAKPADGNYFSKV
-186 THTFENGICTVCKYK
+186 TVNTGGKAVLESGCLGVENKDTEAVDVSGTFEMSGGRIAGKLYPHQGAEVSIEAGYVRNLYLDLSPEKVRVVLTGGEFGSLTKEYGKDVSYAALLHAGYGYK
-201 CIHENATDT
+201 TDGNWLGYHRIDDT
-210 ECLDCKMTMIIKGE
+210 SPRYNLKVEKCVQHQFLETGWCGNCNYQCPHTNMTPEMNQCPDCKMSWAVE
-224 KDGAVTRYASLGDA
+224 SQKDGTVAKYASLQEA
-238 FDNAPDGSTLTLL
+238 FEKAPDGSTLTLL
-251 KDTSDGN
+251 KDINDDGAT
-258 DYKIIDKN
+258 YEITKN
-266 YTMDPAGHTLECRN
+266 FVVHMGAYSINMFRLYIRTTGA
-280 ITISRNSGRNTA
+280 
-292 SLTLTGRGKIKASI
+292 LTLTGEKKITRYI
-306 NVNSVVNL
+306 IVEGDGQLHLTDNWTGTLNNVYLNTNYSQFSMKQGIVGEL
-314 CLPETWNGSIKTV
+314 GLGT
-327 NILSGSHNSTKI
+327 SGSNNNIH
-339 AGGTIDSLV
+339 
-348 LYVNKLSIS
+348 IS
-357 GGTFKEIKNN
+357 GGTFNRIKNSRAN
-367 NREKNY
+367 KNDG
-373 NIPVKNLLE
+373 IPVKNLLE

-389 NNQIIEYTGEVPGWG
+389 NNQTIEYTGEVPGWG
-404 SLYNLTVEKCEEHRD
+404 SLSNLTVERCEEHRD

-431 SVIFPVEVTAA
+431 SAAFPVEVTAS

-449 SGLQGAFN
+449 SGLQGALN

-490 LGDKTVFGSGISATK
+490 LGNKTISGSGISATK
-505 SAVLTIRGNGTVD
+505 GADLTITGNGTVA

-538 ITSVTKTLQ
+538 ITSVTKMLQ

-567 ITGSYIENVVV
+567 ITGSSIENVVV

-593 KLTYGYSEDDGQHLL
+593 KLTYGYSEDEGQYLL
-608 VEPVLLEEYNKNA
+608 VNPVLLEEYNENE

-634 ESSDPVSTEQKFSIP
+634 ESSDSVSMEQKFSIP

-659 RVHATYYGYILK
+659 RVHATYHGYILK

-685 TKAPTAEKLIYTGQS
+685 TKAPTVEKLIYTGQS

-720 KDGIY
+720 KDGTY
-725 TSDIPTGKAV
+725 TSDIPTGKAAGE
-735 QDYTVWYKVK
+735 YTVWYKVK
-745 GDSNHNDSESA
+745 GDSNHNDSEPA

-776 NKGQNGWYTSTVT
+776 NKGENDWYRSTVT
-789 IQAPAGYTISST
+789 ILAPEGFTISSA
-801 LEGTYAA
+801 LDGTYAKS
-808 DFTTDTNGENTYYLR
+808 FETNINGENTYYLR
-823 QDSSGFITDAKTIQ
+823 QDTSGYITDAKTIQ
-837 VPIDTD
+837 VPIDT
-843 QPSGGKTDLSDAA
+843 
-856 LRVGWYLSKENI
+856 
-868 TVTQSVEDAT
+868 
-878 SGPDHIEYQLTPS
+878 
-891 TDSAGT
+891 
-897 LGSNQDSGSVSV
+897 
-909 NAEGKASFT
+909 
-918 ISKQFKG
+918 
-925 SIEITPYDKAGNA
+925 
-938 GNPITFEKVAAEDEK
+938 
-953 PELKVTDTFAEGW
+953 
-966 YTTAQTVHV
+966 
-975 HAQDMRSGLYMM
+975 
-987 TYKMDDGDLETLFRG
+987 
-1002 LSNMTVEKE
+1002 
-1011 VSFPAQEGV
+1011 
-1020 HTYSIIALDN
+1020 
-1030 AWNGVTVKVTIRQD
+1030 
-1044 TQAPTKP
+1044 QAPTKP
-1051 TLSISKEATDT
+1051 TLTIGETATDT
-1062 TVTLQASATDETSGV
+1062 TVTLQAAAKDETSGV

-1118 NAGNLSEASD
+1118 NAGHISEISD
-1128 TFIVKTRKKP
+1128 VFNVKTRKKP

-1153 NGTVQTPDVEVSMNG
+1153 NGMVQTPDVEISMNG
-1168 TALTADQYVV
+1168 TALAADQYVV

-1285 VIALAGADAENYQ
+1285 VIALAGADVENYQ

-1308 KILQKNLEK
+1308 KILQKNLAK
-1317 ADVTFGAALV
+1317 ADVTLGAALV
-1327 ANGKNQTQTIEKVML
+1327 ANGKSQTQAVEKVML
-1342 DGAALTAKDYEVTG
+1342 DGTELTAKDYEVTG

-1401 IGEGNLKVSVSA
+1401 IGEGTLKVSVSA

-1568 DTAVSTSRSKKKHR
+1568 DTVVSTSGSKKKHR
-1582 SGSAQQEETAI
+1582 SGSAQQEAA
-1593 VAPEV
+1593 VVAAPEV

>member
-114 EQEEVSEVP
+114 EQEETEEVP
-123 AQEETKS
+123 TEEI
-130 AEAEKTTEAAA
+130 
-141 AQEIAS
+141 Q
-147 PAEEIRPAEKQVS
+147 PAEQQVS
-160 VQAMEVN
+160 IQAMEAN
-167 GISVQAEDGETEEP
+167 GVAVQAEDGETE
-181 VTSCV
+181 C
-186 THTFENGICTVCKYK
+186 THP
-201 CIHENATDT
+201 NATET
-210 ECLDCKMTMIIKGE
+210 ECPDCGITWCIKDDAGT
-224 KDGAVTRYASLGDA
+224 KYTSLKDA
-238 FDNAPDGSTLTLL
+238 FDNAPDGSMLTLMT
-251 KDTSDGN
+251 DTYDRN
-258 DYKIIDKN
+258 DYKIIDKE
-266 YTMDPAGHTLECRN
+266 YTIDPAGHTLDSWN
-280 ITISRNSGRNTA
+280 IYIYRKKNPA
-292 SLTLTGRGKIKASI
+292 SLTLTGSGKVKVSI
-306 NVNSVVNL
+306 NLGSNADLNL
-314 CLPETWNGSIKTV
+314 PKTWNGSIKTV

-357 GGTFKEIKNN
+357 GGTFGEIRNN
-367 NREKNY
+367 LDSK
-373 NIPVKNLLE
+373 IWAPALLE
-382 TGYVFKQ
+382 SGYVFKQ
-389 NNQIIEYTGEVPGWG
+389 GNQAIEFSRDLSANE
-404 SLYNLTVEKCEEHRD
+404 SLWNVTVEKCEEHRD
-419 KDGDVLCDYCNQ
+419 KNNDNNNDNKCDFCNQ
-431 SVIFPVEVTAA
+431 KFTVCVETTDKDGSTAK
-442 DGTTARY
+442 Y

-457 EAQNDATVKLL
+457 ETQDGATVKLL
-468 ADIPAGAQGS
+468 ADIPAGAQNA
-478 AYTVDNKRITLD
+478 AYIVDGKQLTLD
-490 LGDKTVFGSGISATK
+490 LNGKTISGSGISATNG
-505 SAVLTIRGNGTVD
+505 ANLTITGNGTVD
-518 GEVTFA
+518 GELTFD
-524 SNSTGQLQGGTFGK
+524 SKSTGKLSGGKFGK
-538 ITSVTKTLQ
+538 VVSNNSDKTL
-547 ELLPEGY
+547 EDLLEKGY
-554 AYRDRNGDTWRSD
+554 TYRDYEAYKWKQN
-567 ITGSYIENVVV
+567 ITESSIDKVEVQ
-578 LKAPIQQLDITNSIG
+578 LAPIREVEITNHVG
-593 KLTYGYSEDDGQHLL
+593 ELTYGYSADAQQYIQAKAILQGSYVDYNL
-608 VEPVLLEEYNKNA
+608 VDYRW
-621 VGYEWHKV
+621 YEI
-629 DKNGA
+629 N
-634 ESSDPVSTEQKFSIP
+634 
-649 AGLEAGNHTY
+649 EAGEALSEYVYENPFFIPTGLKAGKHTY
-659 RVHATYYGYILK
+659 RVDAARSSYVLK
-671 EDVTFEVSKADVKV
+671 ADVTFEVEKAASTV
-685 TKAPTAEKLIYTGQS
+685 TTAPAAQKLTYTGEDQHLVT
-700 MALIVNSGVAEG
+700 A
-712 GSFVYSME
+712 GSTSDGELVYSLE
-720 KDGIY
+720 KEGTY
-725 TSDIPTGKAV
+725 TPAIPTGKAA
-735 QDYTVWYKVK
+735 QEYTVWYKVK
-745 GDSNHNDSESA
+745 GDANHKDSEPA

-763 YFTTDGAAALADT
+763 YLATDAAATLAET

-909 NAEGKASFT
+909 NAEGKASFI

-925 SIEITPYDKAGNA
+925 SIKIIPYDKAGNA

-953 PELKVTDTFAEGW
+953 PELEVTDTFEEGW
-966 YTTAQTVHV
+966 HTTAQTVHV

-1030 AWNGVTVKVTIRQD
+1030 AWNGATVKVTIRQD

-1168 TALTADQYVV
+1168 TAMTADQYVV

-1251 LLKGVEDGDKVT
+1251 LLKGVEDDDKVT

-1285 VIALAGADAENYQ
+1285 GIALAGADAENYQ

-1308 KILQKNLEK
+1308 KILPKNLEK
-1317 ADVTFGAALV
+1317 ADVTLGAALV
-1327 ANGKNQTQTIEKVML
+1327 ANGKNRTQAIEKVML

-1446 IEEGATIELTL
+1446 IAEGATIELTL

-1568 DTAVSTSRSKKKHR
+1568 DKAVSTSGSKKKHR
-1582 SGSAQQEETAI
+1582 SGSAQQEAAA
-1593 VAPEV
+1593 VAAPEV

-1629 GMILAKKRKEN
+1629 GIILAKKRKEI

>member
-21 TQAAAEELPEYEEV
+21 TQAAAEELPEYEEI
-35 VEENASEEDPLEKDV
+35 VEEGTPEEESLEEDA
-50 LETESLEAEAP
+50 LETESLEAEAL
-61 AAEVENTERTV
+61 AAEVENTEGTV
-72 LTEETEETVTET
+72 LTEQTEETVTET
-84 EPAEEP
+84 ET

-98 TGEENEEPE
+98 TGEETEDAEA
-107 VKEEVPA
+107 KEEVPA
-114 EQEEVSEVP
+114 EQEETEEVP
-123 AQEETKS
+123 TEEI
-130 AEAEKTTEAAA
+130 
-141 AQEIAS
+141 Q
-147 PAEEIRPAEKQVS
+147 PAEQQVS
-160 VQAMEVN
+160 VQAMEANAVA
-167 GISVQAEDGETEEP
+167 VQAEDGETE
-181 VTSCV
+181 C
-186 THTFENGICTVCKYK
+186 THP
-201 CIHENATDT
+201 NATET
-210 ECLDCKMTMIIKGE
+210 ECPDCGITWCIKDDAGT
-224 KDGAVTRYASLGDA
+224 KYTSLKDA

-251 KDTSDGN
+251 TDTYDGN
-258 DYKIIDKN
+258 MYTITDKN
-266 YTMDPAGHTLECRN
+266 YTIDPAGHTLDSWN
-280 ITISRNSGRNTA
+280 IYIYREKNPA
-292 SLTLTGRGKIKASI
+292 SLTLTGSGKVKVSI
-306 NVNSVVNL
+306 NLGSNADLNL
-314 CLPETWNGSIKTV
+314 PKTWNGSIKTV

-357 GGTFKEIKNN
+357 GGTFGKIRNN
-367 NREKNY
+367 LDSK
-373 NIPVKNLLE
+373 IWAPALLE
-382 TGYVFKQ
+382 SGYVFKQ
-389 NNQIIEYTGEVPGWG
+389 GNQAIEFSRDLSANE
-404 SLYNLTVEKCEEHRD
+404 SLWNVTVEKCEEHRD
-419 KDGDVLCDYCNQ
+419 KNNDGKCDYCDLEATFNA
-431 SVIFPVEVTAA
+431 EVTAV
-442 DGTTARY
+442 DSTTARY

-457 EAQNDATVKLL
+457 EAQDGATVKLL
-468 ADIPAGAQGS
+468 ADIPARAQDS
-478 AYTVDNKRITLD
+478 AYTVDKKQITLD
-490 LGDKTVFGSGISATK
+490 LNGKTISGNGISVTNGADLKVT
-505 SAVLTIRGNGTVD
+505 GNGTVD
-518 GEVTFA
+518 GEVMFA
-524 SNSTGQLQGGTFGK
+524 SNSTGKLSGGTFKK
-538 ITSVTKTLQ
+538 ITSVTKKLQ
-547 ELLPEGY
+547 ELLQEGY
-554 AYRDRNGDTWRSD
+554 AYRDSNGDTWKSD
-567 ITGSYIENVVV
+567 ITGDSIENVVV
-578 LKAPIQQLDITNSIG
+578 LPAPIRELEIEKHVG
-593 KLTYGYSEDDGQHLL
+593 ELTYGYSTTEQLNIIVTAKMQESYEADQ
-608 VEPVLLEEYNKNA
+608 VEYKW
-621 VGYEWHKV
+621 YKV
-629 DKNGA
+629 DSNGT
-634 ESSDPVSTEQKFSIP
+634 ESSDIVSTNSQFLIP
-649 AGLEAGNHTY
+649 EDLEAGEHTY
-659 RVHATYYGYILK
+659 RVYAVYYEYK
-671 EDVTFEVSKADVKV
+671 AKADVTFEVEKAASTV
-685 TKAPTAEKLIYTGQS
+685 TTAPAGQKLTYTGENQHLVT
-700 MALIVNSGVAEG
+700 A
-712 GSFVYSME
+712 GSTSDGELVYSLE
-720 KDGIY
+720 KEGTY
-725 TSDIPTGKAV
+725 TPDIPTGKAA
-735 QDYTVWYKVK
+735 QEYTVWYKVK
-745 GDSNHNDSESA
+745 GDANHKDSEPA

-763 YFTTDGAAALADT
+763 YLATDEVATLADT
-776 NKGQNGWYTSTVT
+776 NKGENDWYTGTVT
-789 IQAPAGYTISST
+789 ILAPTGYTISST
-801 LEGTYAA
+801 LDGTYEEN
-808 DFTTDTNGENTYYLR
+808 FTTDINGENTYYLR
-823 QDSSGFITDAKTIQ
+823 QDSSGFITDARTIQ

-925 SIEITPYDKAGNA
+925 SIKIIPYDKAGNA

-987 TYKMDDGDLETLFRG
+987 TYKIDDGDLEKLFRG

-1030 AWNGVTVKVTIRQD
+1030 AWNGATVKVTIRQD

-1062 TVTLQASATDETSGV
+1062 TVTLQASATDEASGV
-1077 QEYILKEA
+1077 QEYTLLETSGKISPQTSE
-1085 TNQVPEQK
+1085 
-1093 RSDGVFALTG
+1093 DGVFDLTY
-1103 LTSDTAYTFTVTAKD
+1103 LNSDTEYVFTVTAKD
-1118 NAGNLSEASD
+1118 NAGHISEISD
-1128 TFIVKTRKKP
+1128 VFTVKTRKIP

-1153 NGTVQTPDVEVSMNG
+1153 NGTAQTPDVEVSMNG

-1213 GQPTYTIAKKTI
+1213 GQPTYIIAKKTI

-1251 LLKGVEDGDKVT
+1251 LLKGVEDEDKVT

-1285 VIALAGADAENYQ
+1285 GIALAGADAENYQ
-1298 LAETKASVSA
+1298 LAETKVSVSA

-1317 ADVTFGAALV
+1317 ADVTLGAALV
-1327 ANGKNQTQTIEKVML
+1327 ANGKNQTQAIEKVML

-1368 IEGKNNYTGKVQ
+1368 IEGKNNYTSKVQ

-1446 IEEGATIELTL
+1446 IAEGATIELTL

-1500 SEIHEIKAPI
+1500 NEIHEIKAPI

-1568 DTAVSTSRSKKKHR
+1568 DTAVSTSGSKKKHR
-1582 SGSAQQEETAI
+1582 SGSAQQEAAA
-1593 VAPEV
+1593 VAAPEV